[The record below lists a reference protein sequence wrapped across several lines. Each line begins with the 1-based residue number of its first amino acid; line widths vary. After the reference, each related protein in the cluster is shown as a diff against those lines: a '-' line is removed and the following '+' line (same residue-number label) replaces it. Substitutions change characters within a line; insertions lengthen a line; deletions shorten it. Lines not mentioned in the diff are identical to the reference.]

1 MKRIYS
7 YIAIASLLAA
17 ASCTV
22 DVTDPG
28 SGEAGGEGLI
38 LTISCADPETRAEKD
53 GEDAYNENRID
64 RIDYFLYPSSGV
76 DGEAPVHGTIEPN
89 AVGRCVTSIAMSAGD
104 VEKLFPGAA
113 TACQALVVVNYYGS
127 YATTKVADILATKLP
142 AADFI
147 SSVAQERFV
156 MISRNDAGQAGT
168 VPITLG
174 SKKKTTV
181 ASGEVKVRRVASK
194 MTVAIHVNKEA
205 SRTRTIDLGSKRT
218 EIYNETWVPD
228 TNNIEIALKNVNR
241 YAVLDGTPTITPLS
255 AADTV
260 KASLV
265 SYPYTHDGG
274 RKMTGGKESATY
286 YDYELGSDGKYT
298 SVEKTGLFTVSE
310 PFYSYPW
317 KWAYKRGNEPSYK
330 IKLPWTRKAGV
341 STIID
346 STSNTTTEGN
356 NFGELSKVYYYK
368 FNPAFIYK
376 GDTVSLGS
384 NYWYKFFVYIGI
396 LGNENEEGAVSVTGT
411 YYVVDWKDAAKD
423 VQITTSRYLNVFE
436 KHKVTYNSDN
446 ESISYKT
453 SDPCEI
459 VNLTVSHPDFSQN
472 TESVKYEVQNSSNA
486 STISRYL
493 TLETD
498 ANGNPVIQFNHALK
512 PMTTGSTDYDV
523 APYTITFTIRHS
535 DDPRYSETLTIVQYP
550 SIIITLPSTGRTTA
564 SVNTTTFVNG
574 KGGGGHA
581 YDYYYVNG
589 DYRYNYKNYWSGYE
603 SQDLGSVV
611 SEFNSNVKN
620 QNPNMYII
628 KTTVLDNSSAY
639 MLGDPRKVTIDN
651 TLGNSNSESVSSSF
665 GAWSASAASVQSGN
679 RRISYYHPTI
689 EDGSADN
696 IIAPEFRIASSFGAT
711 TGLTYLGAK
720 ERCASYQEF
729 GYPAGRW
736 RLMTVAEASYIA
748 QLSSDGKIPTLLS
761 KNSNYWIAGGY
772 VTISESGA
780 PIVYKDKPDK
790 DYFPYESL
798 VPRVRCV
805 YDEWYWKNTEH
816 PTVSTTTFTW
826 GDTNE

>member
-7 YIAIASLLAA
+7 YIAIASMLAA

-28 SGEAGGEGLI
+28 LGEVSGEGLI
-38 LTISCADPETRAEKD
+38 LTISCTDPETRAEKD

-64 RIDYFLYPSSGV
+64 KIDYFLYPSSGV
-76 DGEAPVHGTIEPN
+76 DGEASVHGTIEPN
-89 AVGRCVTSIAMSAGD
+89 VVGRYVTSIAMSASD

-113 TACQALVVVNYYGS
+113 TTCQALVVVNYYGS
-127 YATTKVADILATKLP
+127 YASTKVADILATKLP

-168 VPITLG
+168 VPITLE

-181 ASGEVKVRRVASK
+181 ARGEVKVRRVASK
-194 MTVAIHVNKEA
+194 MTVAIHVNNEA

-274 RKMTGGKESATY
+274 RKMTNVKESATY

-317 KWAYKRGNEPSYK
+317 MWGYKRGNEPSYK

-341 STIID
+341 STIVD
-346 STSNTTTEGN
+346 STANTTTKGN
-356 NFGELSKVYYYK
+356 NFGELTKVYYYK
-368 FNPAFIYK
+368 FNPAFFYK
-376 GDTVSLGS
+376 GDTVSIGS

-459 VNLTVSHPDFSQN
+459 VNLTVSHPDFSN
-472 TESVKYEVQNSSNA
+472 VTESVKNEVPNSSDA
-486 STISRYL
+486 STISQYL

-498 ANGNPVIQFNHALK
+498 ANGNPVIRFHHALK

-535 DDPRYSETLTIVQYP
+535 DDHRYSETVTIVQYP
-550 SIIITLPSTGRTTA
+550 SIIITLPSTGRTTT
-564 SVNTTTFVNG
+564 SQNDETFVNG
-574 KGGGGHA
+574 FKKGNDA
-581 YDYYYVNG
+581 YGYMYNKWDYN
-589 DYRYNYKNYWSGYE
+589 NS
-603 SQDLGSVV
+603 LGSVV
-611 SEFNSNVKN
+611 SVLDEVTGNG
-620 QNPNMYII
+620 NPNMYII
-628 KTTVLDNSSAY
+628 KTTVLDESSAY
-639 MLGDPRKVTIDN
+639 MLGDPRSTTKDN
-651 TLGNSNSESVSSSF
+651 DLGNSSSSN
-665 GAWSASAASVQSGN
+665 GSWSASATSVQGVN

-689 EDGSADN
+689 EDGPADN

-761 KNSNYWIAGGY
+761 KNRNYWIAGGY

-816 PTVSTTTFTW
+816 PTVRTTTFTW

>member
-7 YIAIASLLAA
+7 YIAIASMLAA

-28 SGEAGGEGLI
+28 LGEVSGEGLI
-38 LTISCADPETRAEKD
+38 LTISCTDPETRAEKD

-64 RIDYFLYPSSGV
+64 KIDYFLYPSSGV
-76 DGEAPVHGTIEPN
+76 DGEASVHGTIEPN
-89 AVGRCVTSIAMSAGD
+89 VVGRYVTSIAMSASD
-104 VEKLFPGAA
+104 VEKL
-113 TACQALVVVNYYGS
+113 YGS
-127 YATTKVADILATKLP
+127 YASTKVADILATKLP

-168 VPITLG
+168 VPITLE

-181 ASGEVKVRRVASK
+181 ARGEVKVRRVASK
-194 MTVAIHVNKEA
+194 MTVAIHVNNEA

-274 RKMTGGKESATY
+274 RKMTNVKESATY

-317 KWAYKRGNEPSYK
+317 MWGYKRGNEPSYK

-341 STIID
+341 STIVD
-346 STSNTTTEGN
+346 STANTTTKGN
-356 NFGELSKVYYYK
+356 NFGELTKVYYYK
-368 FNPAFIYK
+368 FNPAFFYK
-376 GDTVSLGS
+376 GDTVSIGS

-459 VNLTVSHPDFSQN
+459 VNLTVSHPDFSN
-472 TESVKYEVQNSSNA
+472 VTESVKNEVPNSSDA
-486 STISRYL
+486 STISQYL

-498 ANGNPVIQFNHALK
+498 ANGNPVIRFHHALK

-535 DDPRYSETLTIVQYP
+535 DDHRYSETVTIVQYP
-550 SIIITLPSTGRTTA
+550 SIIITLPSTGRTTT
-564 SVNTTTFVNG
+564 SQNDETFVNG
-574 KGGGGHA
+574 FKKGNDA
-581 YDYYYVNG
+581 YGYMYNKWDYN
-589 DYRYNYKNYWSGYE
+589 NS
-603 SQDLGSVV
+603 LGSVV
-611 SEFNSNVKN
+611 SVLDEVTGNG
-620 QNPNMYII
+620 NPNMYII
-628 KTTVLDNSSAY
+628 KTTVLDESSAY
-639 MLGDPRKVTIDN
+639 MLGDPRSTTKDN
-651 TLGNSNSESVSSSF
+651 DLGNSSSSN
-665 GAWSASAASVQSGN
+665 GSWSASATSVQGVN

-689 EDGSADN
+689 EDGPADN

-761 KNSNYWIAGGY
+761 KNRNYWIAGGY

-816 PTVSTTTFTW
+816 PTVRTTTFTW

>member
-7 YIAIASLLAA
+7 YIAIASMLAA

-22 DVTDPG
+22 DVADPG
-28 SGEAGGEGLI
+28 LGEVSGEGLI
-38 LTISCADPETRAEKD
+38 LTISCTDPETRAEKD

-64 RIDYFLYPSSGV
+64 KIDYFLYPSSGV

-127 YATTKVADILATKLP
+127 YASTKVADILATKLP

-168 VPITLG
+168 VPITLE

-181 ASGEVKVRRVASK
+181 ARGEVKVRRVASK
-194 MTVAIHVNKEA
+194 MTVAIHVNNEA

-228 TNNIEIALKNVNR
+228 TNNIEIALKNVNK

-274 RKMTGGKESATY
+274 RKMTNVKESAKY

-298 SVEKTGLFTVSE
+298 SVEKTGTFTVSE

-317 KWAYKRGNEPSYK
+317 MWGYKRGNEPSYK
-330 IKLPWTRKAGV
+330 IKLPWTRKSGV

-346 STSNTTTEGN
+346 STTNTKTEGN
-356 NFGELSKVYYYK
+356 NFGELTKVYYYQ
-368 FNPAFIYK
+368 FNPAFVFK
-376 GDTVSLGS
+376 GDTVSIGS

-472 TESVKYEVQNSSNA
+472 TESVTSVVQNSSDA
-486 STISRYL
+486 SEISQYL

-498 ANGNPVIQFNHALK
+498 ANGNPVIQFHHALK
-512 PMTTGSTDYDV
+512 TMTTGSTDYDV

-535 DDPRYSETLTIVQYP
+535 DDHRYSETVTIMQYP

-574 KGGGGHA
+574 VQGGKGNQGSRA
-581 YDYYYVNG
+581 NVFDNINQYLIDYYPQAG
-589 DYRYNYKNYWSGYE
+589 DYYFSNRYYLGSIIR
-603 SQDLGSVV
+603 DLGS
-611 SEFNSNVKN
+611 NSGAGNK
-620 QNPNMYII
+620 NPNMYII
-628 KTTVLDNSSAY
+628 KTTVLDGSSSY
-639 MLGDPRKVTIDN
+639 MLGDPRSTTEDN
-651 TLGNSNSESVSSSF
+651 DLGNSFSSKGSWSET
-665 GAWSASAASVQSGN
+665 ATSVQGTS
-679 RRISYYHPTI
+679 RKISYYHPTI
-689 EDGSADN
+689 EDKSARN
-696 IIAPEFRIASSFGAT
+696 IIAPEFRIASSFGVT
-711 TGLTYLGAK
+711 QQMSYQGAK

-736 RLMTVAEASYIA
+736 RLMTFAEASYIA
-748 QLSSDGKIPTLLS
+748 RLSSDGKIPTLLS
-761 KNSNYWIAGGY
+761 KGSQYWTAGGF
-772 VTISESGA
+772 VTISDSGA
-780 PIVYKDKPDK
+780 PEPSYDTNGR
-790 DYFPYESL
+790 YW
-798 VPRVRCV
+798 VRCV

>member
-7 YIAIASLLAA
+7 YIAIASMLAA

-28 SGEAGGEGLI
+28 LGEVSGEGLI
-38 LTISCADPETRAEKD
+38 LTISCTDPETRAEKD
-53 GEDAYNENRID
+53 GEDAYNENCID
-64 RIDYFLYPSSGV
+64 KIDYFLYPNSGV
-76 DGEAPVHGTIEPN
+76 DGEAPIHGTIEPN
-89 AVGRCVTSIAMSAGD
+89 VVGRYVTSIAMSASD

-113 TACQALVVVNYYGS
+113 TTCQALVVVNYYGD
-127 YATTKVADILATKLP
+127 YASTKVADILATKLP

-156 MISRNDAGQAGT
+156 MISKNDAGQAGT
-168 VPITLG
+168 VPITLE

-181 ASGEVKVRRVASK
+181 ARGEVKVRRVASK
-194 MTVAIHVNKEA
+194 MTVAIHVNNEA

-274 RKMTGGKESATY
+274 RKMTNVKESAKY

-298 SVEKTGLFTVSE
+298 SVEKQGIFTVSE

-317 KWAYKRGNEPSYK
+317 MWGYKRGNEPSYK

-341 STIID
+341 STIVD
-346 STSNTTTEGN
+346 STANTTTEGK
-356 NFGELSKVYYYK
+356 NFGELTKVYYYK
-368 FNPAFIYK
+368 FNPAFFYK
-376 GDTVSLGS
+376 GDTVSIGS

-396 LGNENEEGAVSVTGT
+396 LGDENEEGAVSVTGT

-459 VNLTVSHPDFSQN
+459 VNLTVSHPDFSN
-472 TESVKYEVQNSSNA
+472 VTESVKYEVPNSSDA
-486 STISRYL
+486 STISQYL

-498 ANGNPVIQFNHALK
+498 ANGNPVIRFHHALK

-535 DDPRYSETLTIVQYP
+535 DDHRYSETVTIMQYP
-550 SIIITLPSTGRTTA
+550 SIIISIPYTPRKA
-564 SVNTTTFVNG
+564 SDYNYYTFVNG
-574 KGGGGHA
+574 KRYDD
-581 YDYYYVNG
+581 YDYYNEIK
-589 DYRYNYKNYWSGYE
+589 DNSGL
-603 SQDLGSVV
+603 SLGSLPTSATAV
-611 SEFNSNVKN
+611 SGNA
-620 QNPNMYII
+620 NPNMYLI
-628 KTTVLDNSSAY
+628 KTTVLPADYDY
-639 MLGDPRKVTIDN
+639 MLGDPRVTDIDN
-651 TLGNSNSESVSSSF
+651 LGSNP
-665 GAWSASAASVQSGN
+665 GQWSASETSVQSSDN
-679 RRISYYHPTI
+679 DRYISYYHPAKD
-689 EDGSADN
+689 DGTADN

-711 TGLTYLGAK
+711 SPLSYQGAK

-736 RLMTVAEASYIA
+736 RLMTFAEASYIA
-748 QLSSDGKIPTLLS
+748 RLSSDHKIPTLLS
-761 KNSNYWIAGGY
+761 EKTNYWVSGGY
-772 VTISESGA
+772 VYINTKGA
-780 PIVYKDKPDK
+780 PTPYHRTTVSGKVY
-790 DYFPYESL
+790 
-798 VPRVRCV
+798 VRCV
-805 YDEWYWKNTEH
+805 YDEWYWKNTTY

>member
-7 YIAIASLLAA
+7 YIAIASMLAA

-22 DVTDPG
+22 DITDPG
-28 SGEAGGEGLI
+28 KGEATGEGLL

-53 GEDAYNENRID
+53 GEDIYNENQID
-64 RIDYFLYPSSGV
+64 RIDYFLYPDSGA
-76 DGEAPVHGTIEPN
+76 DGEATVHGTIAPN

-127 YATTKVADILATKLP
+127 YASTKVADILATKLP

-156 MISRNDAGQAGT
+156 MISKNDAGQAGT
-168 VPITLG
+168 VPITLE

-181 ASGEVKVRRVASK
+181 ARGEVKVRRVASK
-194 MTVAIHVNKEA
+194 MTVAIHVNNEA
-205 SRTRTIDLGSKRT
+205 SRTRTIDLGSKCT

-274 RKMTGGKESATY
+274 RKMTNVKESATY

-317 KWAYKRGNEPSYK
+317 MWGYKRGNEPSYK

-341 STIID
+341 STIVD
-346 STSNTTTEGN
+346 STANTTTKGN
-356 NFGELSKVYYYK
+356 NFGELTKVYYYK
-368 FNPAFIYK
+368 FNPAFFYK
-376 GDTVSLGS
+376 GDTVSIGS

-459 VNLTVSHPDFSQN
+459 VNLTVSHPDFSN
-472 TESVKYEVQNSSNA
+472 VTESVKYEVRNSSDA

-498 ANGNPVIQFNHALK
+498 ANGNPVIQFHHALK
-512 PMTTGSTDYDV
+512 PMTTESTDYDV

-535 DDPRYSETLTIVQYP
+535 DDHRYSETVTIVQYP
-550 SIIITLPSTGRTTA
+550 SIIITLPSTGRTTT
-564 SVNTTTFVNG
+564 SQNDETFVNG
-574 KGGGGHA
+574 FKKGNDA
-581 YDYYYVNG
+581 YGYMYNKWDYN
-589 DYRYNYKNYWSGYE
+589 NS
-603 SQDLGSVV
+603 LGSVV
-611 SEFNSNVKN
+611 SVLDEVTGNG
-620 QNPNMYII
+620 NPNMYII
-628 KTTVLDNSSAY
+628 KTTVLDESSAY
-639 MLGDPRKVTIDN
+639 MLGDPRSTTKDN
-651 TLGNSNSESVSSSF
+651 DLGNSSSSN
-665 GAWSASAASVQSGN
+665 GSWSASATSVQGVN

-689 EDGSADN
+689 EDGPADN

-761 KNSNYWIAGGY
+761 KNRNYWIAGGY

-816 PTVSTTTFTW
+816 PTVRTTTFTW

>member
-7 YIAIASLLAA
+7 YIAIASMLAA

-28 SGEAGGEGLI
+28 LGEVSGEGLI
-38 LTISCADPETRAEKD
+38 LTISCTDPETRAEKD

-64 RIDYFLYPSSGV
+64 RIDYFLYPNSGV

-89 AVGRCVTSIAMSAGD
+89 VVGRYVTSIAMSAGD

-127 YATTKVADILATKLP
+127 YASTKVADILATKLP

-156 MISRNDAGQAGT
+156 MISKNDAGQAGT
-168 VPITLG
+168 VPITLE

-181 ASGEVKVRRVASK
+181 ARGEVKVRRVASK
-194 MTVAIHVNKEA
+194 MTVAIHVNNEA

-274 RKMTGGKESATY
+274 RKMTNVKESATY

-298 SVEKTGLFTVSE
+298 SVEKQGIFTVSE

-317 KWAYKRGNEPSYK
+317 MWGYKRGNEPSYK

-341 STIID
+341 STIVD
-346 STSNTTTEGN
+346 STANTTTEGN
-356 NFGELSKVYYYK
+356 NFGELTKVYYYK
-368 FNPAFIYK
+368 FNPAFIFK
-376 GDTVSLGS
+376 GDTVSIGS

-396 LGNENEEGAVSVTGT
+396 LGNENEGGAVSVTGT

-423 VQITTSRYLNVFE
+423 VQITTIRYLNVFE

-472 TESVKYEVQNSSNA
+472 TERVKYDEVQNTSNA
-486 STISRYL
+486 STISQYL

-498 ANGNPVIQFNHALK
+498 ANGNPVIQFHHALK

-535 DDPRYSETLTIVQYP
+535 DDHRYSETLTIVQYP
-550 SIIITLPSTGRTTA
+550 SIIITLPSTGRTTT

-574 KGGGGHA
+574 KGGGEDA
-581 YDYYYVNG
+581 YD
-589 DYRYNYKNYWSGYE
+589 RYGLF
-603 SQDLGSVV
+603 LGPIV
-611 SEFNSNVKN
+611 STLGNAGNK
-620 QNPNMYII
+620 NPNMYLI
-628 KTTVLDNSSAY
+628 KTTVLSDDSGY
-639 MLGDPRKVTIDN
+639 MLGDPRVTDIDN
-651 TLGNSNSESVSSSF
+651 LG
-665 GAWSASAASVQSGN
+665 GYRTKPGQWSANKTSVQSSYYD
-679 RRISYYHPTI
+679 RYISYYHPAKD
-689 EDGSADN
+689 DGTADN
-696 IIAPEFRIASSFGAT
+696 IIAPEFRIASSFGVT
-711 TGLTYLGAK
+711 DPVSYQGAK

-736 RLMTVAEASYIA
+736 RLMTFAEASYIA
-748 QLSSDGKIPTLLS
+748 RLSSDGKIPTLLS
-761 KNSNYWIAGGY
+761 KDTNYWVSGGY
-772 VTISESGA
+772 VYINTKGA
-780 PIVYKDKPDK
+780 PTPYHRTTVTGDVY
-790 DYFPYESL
+790 
-798 VPRVRCV
+798 VRCV

-816 PTVSTTTFTW
+816 PTVNTTTFTW

>member
-7 YIAIASLLAA
+7 YIAIASMLAA

-28 SGEAGGEGLI
+28 LGEVSGEGLI
-38 LTISCADPETRAEKD
+38 LTISCADAETRAEKD

-64 RIDYFLYPSSGV
+64 KIDYFLYPSSGV

-89 AVGRCVTSIAMSAGD
+89 VVGRYVTSIAMSASD

-113 TACQALVVVNYYGS
+113 TTCQALVVVNYYGD
-127 YATTKVADILATKLP
+127 YASTKVADILATKLP

-156 MISRNDAGQAGT
+156 MISKNDAGQAGT
-168 VPITLG
+168 VPITLE

-181 ASGEVKVRRVASK
+181 AHGEVKVRRVASK

-218 EIYNETWVPD
+218 EVYEETWVPD
-228 TNNIEIALKNVNR
+228 TNNIEIALKNVNK

-274 RKMTGGKESATY
+274 RKMTGVKESAKY

-298 SVEKTGLFTVSE
+298 SVEKQGIFTVSE

-459 VNLTVSHPDFSQN
+459 VNLTVSHPDFSKN
-472 TESVKYEVQNSSNA
+472 TESVEYEVQNSSNA

-498 ANGNPVIQFNHALK
+498 ANGNPVIHFHHALK
-512 PMTTGSTDYDV
+512 AMTTGSTDYDV

-535 DDPRYSETLTIVQYP
+535 DDHRYSETLTIVQYP
-550 SIIITLPSTGRTTA
+550 SIIITLPSTGRTTT
-564 SVNTTTFVNG
+564 SQNDETFVNG
-574 KGGGGHA
+574 FKKGNDA
-581 YDYYYVNG
+581 YDY
-589 DYRYNYKNYWSGYE
+589 RYMNYKWYHNNS
-603 SQDLGSVV
+603 LGSVV
-611 SEFNSNVKN
+611 SVLDEVTGNG
-620 QNPNMYII
+620 NPNMYII
-628 KTTVLDNSSAY
+628 KTTVLDESSAY
-639 MLGDPRKVTIDN
+639 MLGDPRSTTKDN
-651 TLGNSNSESVSSSF
+651 DLGNSSSSN
-665 GAWSASAASVQSGN
+665 GSWSASATSVQGGN

-689 EDGSADN
+689 EDGPADN

-711 TGLTYLGAK
+711 SPLSYQGAK

-736 RLMTVAEASYIA
+736 RLMTFAEASYIA
-748 QLSSDGKIPTLLS
+748 RLSSDGKIPTLLS
-761 KNSNYWIAGGY
+761 KGSQYWTAGGY
-772 VTISESGA
+772 VTISNSGA
-780 PIVYKDKPDK
+780 PMLSHEKSGSY
-790 DYFPYESL
+790 Y
-798 VPRVRCV
+798 VRCV
-805 YDEWYWKNTEH
+805 YDEWYWKNTTY

>member
-7 YIAIASLLAA
+7 YIAIASMLAA

-28 SGEAGGEGLI
+28 LGEVSGEGLI
-38 LTISCADPETRAEKD
+38 LTISCTDPETRAEKD

-127 YATTKVADILATKLP
+127 YASTKVADILATKLP

-168 VPITLG
+168 VPITLE

-181 ASGEVKVRRVASK
+181 ARGEVKVRRVASK
-194 MTVAIHVNKEA
+194 MTVAIHVNNEA

-274 RKMTGGKESATY
+274 RKMTNVKESATY

-298 SVEKTGLFTVSE
+298 SVEKQGIFTVSE

-317 KWAYKRGNEPSYK
+317 MWGYKRGNEPSYK

-341 STIID
+341 STIVD
-346 STSNTTTEGN
+346 STANTTEGN
-356 NFGELSKVYYYK
+356 NFGELTKVYYYK
-368 FNPAFIYK
+368 FNPAFIFK
-376 GDTVSLGS
+376 GDTVSIGS

-396 LGNENEEGAVSVTGT
+396 LGNENEGGAVSVTGT

-423 VQITTSRYLNVFE
+423 VQITTIRYLNVFE
-436 KHKVTYNSDN
+436 KHKVTYNSEK

-459 VNLTVSHPDFSQN
+459 ANLTVSHPDFSKN
-472 TESVKYEVQNSSNA
+472 TESVEYEVQNSSDA

-498 ANGNPVIQFNHALK
+498 ANGNPVIHFHHALK
-512 PMTTGSTDYDV
+512 AMTTGSTDYDV

-535 DDPRYSETLTIVQYP
+535 DDHRYSETLTIVQYP
-550 SIIITLPSTGRTTA
+550 SIIITLPSTGRTTT
-564 SVNTTTFVNG
+564 SQNDETFVNG
-574 KGGGGHA
+574 FKKGNDA
-581 YDYYYVNG
+581 YDYMYNEW
-589 DYRYNYKNYWSGYE
+589 DYNNS
-603 SQDLGSVV
+603 LGSVV
-611 SEFNSNVKN
+611 SVLDEVTGNG
-620 QNPNMYII
+620 NPNMYII
-628 KTTVLDNSSAY
+628 KTTVLDESSAY
-639 MLGDPRKVTIDN
+639 MLGDPRSTTKDN
-651 TLGNSNSESVSSSF
+651 DLGNSSSSN
-665 GAWSASAASVQSGN
+665 GSWSASATSVQGGN

-689 EDGSADN
+689 EDGPADN

-711 TGLTYLGAK
+711 SPLSYQGAK

-736 RLMTVAEASYIA
+736 RLMTFAEASYIA
-748 QLSSDGKIPTLLS
+748 RLSSDGKIPTLLS
-761 KNSNYWIAGGY
+761 KGSQYWTAGGY
-772 VTISESGA
+772 VTISNSGA
-780 PIVYKDKPDK
+780 PMLSHEKSGSY
-790 DYFPYESL
+790 Y
-798 VPRVRCV
+798 VRCV

>member
-7 YIAIASLLAA
+7 YIAIASMLAA

-22 DVTDPG
+22 DITDPG
-28 SGEAGGEGLI
+28 KGEATGEGLL

-53 GEDAYNENRID
+53 GEDIYNENQID
-64 RIDYFLYPSSGV
+64 RIDYFLYPDSGA
-76 DGEAPVHGTIEPN
+76 DGEATVHGTIAPN

-127 YATTKVADILATKLP
+127 YASTKVADILATKLP

-168 VPITLG
+168 VPITLE

-181 ASGEVKVRRVASK
+181 ARGEVKVRRVASK
-194 MTVAIHVNKEA
+194 MTVAIHVNNEA

-274 RKMTGGKESATY
+274 RKMTNVKESATY

-298 SVEKTGLFTVSE
+298 SVEKQGIFTVSE

-317 KWAYKRGNEPSYK
+317 MWGYKRGNEPSYK

-341 STIID
+341 STIVD
-346 STSNTTTEGN
+346 STANTTEGN
-356 NFGELSKVYYYK
+356 NFGELTKVYYYK
-368 FNPAFIYK
+368 FNPAFFYK
-376 GDTVSLGS
+376 GDTVSIGS

-472 TESVKYEVQNSSNA
+472 TESVKYDENTSNA
-486 STISRYL
+486 STISQYL

-498 ANGNPVIQFNHALK
+498 ANGNPVIQFHHALK

-523 APYTITFTIRHS
+523 APYTITFTIRHA
-535 DDPRYSETLTIVQYP
+535 DDPRYSETVTIMQYP
-550 SIIITLPSTGRTTA
+550 SIIITLPSTGRTTT
-564 SVNTTTFVNG
+564 SQNDETFVNG
-574 KGGGGHA
+574 FKKGNDA
-581 YDYYYVNG
+581 YDYMYNRYYNKW
-589 DYRYNYKNYWSGYE
+589 YYNNS
-603 SQDLGSVV
+603 LGSVV
-611 SEFNSNVKN
+611 SVLDEVTGNG
-620 QNPNMYII
+620 NPNMYII
-628 KTTVLDNSSAY
+628 KTTVLDESSAY
-639 MLGDPRKVTIDN
+639 MLGDPRSTTKDN
-651 TLGNSNSESVSSSF
+651 DLGNSSSSN
-665 GAWSASAASVQSGN
+665 GSWSASATSVQGGN

-689 EDGSADN
+689 EDGPADN

-711 TGLTYLGAK
+711 SPLSYQGAK

-736 RLMTVAEASYIA
+736 RLMTFAEASYIA
-748 QLSSDGKIPTLLS
+748 RLSSDGKIPTLLS
-761 KNSNYWIAGGY
+761 KGSQYWTAGGY
-772 VTISESGA
+772 VTISNSGA
-780 PIVYKDKPDK
+780 PMLSHEKSGSY
-790 DYFPYESL
+790 Y
-798 VPRVRCV
+798 VRCV
-805 YDEWYWKNTEH
+805 YDEWYWKNTTY
-816 PTVSTTTFTW
+816 PTVITTTFTW

>member
-7 YIAIASLLAA
+7 YIAIASMLAA

-28 SGEAGGEGLI
+28 LGEVSGEGLI
-38 LTISCADPETRAEKD
+38 LTISCTDPETRAEKD
-53 GEDAYNENRID
+53 GEDAYNENCID
-64 RIDYFLYPSSGV
+64 KIDYFLYPNSGV
-76 DGEAPVHGTIEPN
+76 DGEAPIHGTIEPN
-89 AVGRCVTSIAMSAGD
+89 VVGRYVTSIAMSASD

-113 TACQALVVVNYYGS
+113 TTCQALVVVNYYGD
-127 YATTKVADILATKLP
+127 YASTKVADILATKLP

-156 MISRNDAGQAGT
+156 MISKNDAGQAGT
-168 VPITLG
+168 VPITLE

-181 ASGEVKVRRVASK
+181 ARGEVKVRRVASK
-194 MTVAIHVNKEA
+194 MTVAIHVKNEA

-218 EIYNETWVPD
+218 EVYEETWVPD
-228 TNNIEIALKNVNR
+228 TNNIKIALKNVNK

-274 RKMTGGKESATY
+274 RKMTNVKESAKY

-298 SVEKTGLFTVSE
+298 SVEKTGTFTVSE

-317 KWAYKRGNEPSYK
+317 MWGYKRGNEPSYK

-472 TESVKYEVQNSSNA
+472 TESVTSVVQNSSDA
-486 STISRYL
+486 SEISQYL

-498 ANGNPVIQFNHALK
+498 ANGNPVIQFHHALK

-523 APYTITFTIRHS
+523 APYTITFTIRHA
-535 DDPRYSETLTIVQYP
+535 DDTRYSETVTIVQYP
-550 SIIITLPSTGRTTA
+550 SIIISIPYTPRKA
-564 SVNTTTFVNG
+564 SDYNYYTFVNG
-574 KGGGGHA
+574 KRYDD
-581 YDYYYVNG
+581 YDYYNEIK
-589 DYRYNYKNYWSGYE
+589 DNSGL
-603 SQDLGSVV
+603 SLGSLPTSATAV
-611 SEFNSNVKN
+611 SGNA
-620 QNPNMYII
+620 NPNMYLI
-628 KTTVLDNSSAY
+628 KTTVLPADYDY
-639 MLGDPRKVTIDN
+639 MLGDPRVTDIDN
-651 TLGNSNSESVSSSF
+651 LGDYRRNP
-665 GAWSASAASVQSGN
+665 GQWSASETSVQSSYYD
-679 RRISYYHPTI
+679 RYISYYHPAKD
-689 EDGSADN
+689 DGTADN

-711 TGLTYLGAK
+711 SPLSYQGAK

-736 RLMTVAEASYIA
+736 RLMTFAEASYIA
-748 QLSSDGKIPTLLS
+748 RLSSDHKIPTLLS
-761 KNSNYWIAGGY
+761 EKTNYWVSGGY
-772 VTISESGA
+772 VYINTKGA
-780 PIVYKDKPDK
+780 PTPHHSTTVSGDV
-790 DYFPYESL
+790 F
-798 VPRVRCV
+798 VRCV
-805 YDEWYWKNTEH
+805 YDEWYWKNTTY
-816 PTVSTTTFTW
+816 PTVNNTTFTW
-826 GDTNE
+826 GDTDE

>member
-7 YIAIASLLAA
+7 YIAIASMLAA

-28 SGEAGGEGLI
+28 LGEVSGEGLI
-38 LTISCADPETRAEKD
+38 LTISCTDPETRAEKD

-64 RIDYFLYPSSGV
+64 RIDYFLYPNSGV

-89 AVGRCVTSIAMSAGD
+89 VVGRYVTSIAMSAGD

-127 YATTKVADILATKLP
+127 YASTKVADILATKLP

-168 VPITLG
+168 VPITLE

-181 ASGEVKVRRVASK
+181 ARGEVKVRRVASK
-194 MTVAIHVNKEA
+194 MTVAIHVNNEA

-274 RKMTGGKESATY
+274 RKMTNVKESATY

-298 SVEKTGLFTVSE
+298 SVEKTGTFTVSE

-317 KWAYKRGNEPSYK
+317 MWGYKRGNEPSYK

-341 STIID
+341 STIVD
-346 STSNTTTEGN
+346 STANTTTEGK
-356 NFGELSKVYYYK
+356 NFGELTKVYYYK
-368 FNPAFIYK
+368 FNPAFFYK
-376 GDTVSLGS
+376 GDTVSIGS

-396 LGNENEEGAVSVTGT
+396 LGNENEGGAVSVTGT

-459 VNLTVSHPDFSQN
+459 VNLTVSHPDFSN
-472 TESVKYEVQNSSNA
+472 VTESVKYEVRNSSDA

-498 ANGNPVIQFNHALK
+498 ANGNPVIQFHHALK
-512 PMTTGSTDYDV
+512 PMTTESTDYDV

-535 DDPRYSETLTIVQYP
+535 DDHRYSETVTIVQYP
-550 SIIITLPSTGRTTA
+550 SIIITLPSTGRTTT
-564 SVNTTTFVNG
+564 SQNDETFVNG
-574 KGGGGHA
+574 FKKGNDA
-581 YDYYYVNG
+581 YDYRYG
-589 DYRYNYKNYWSGYE
+589 RYNRYYNNS
-603 SQDLGSVV
+603 LGSVV
-611 SEFNSNVKN
+611 SVLDEVTGNG
-620 QNPNMYII
+620 NPNMYII
-628 KTTVLDNSSAY
+628 KTTVLDESSAY
-639 MLGDPRKVTIDN
+639 MLGDPRSTTKDN
-651 TLGNSNSESVSSSF
+651 DLGNSSSSN
-665 GAWSASAASVQSGN
+665 GSWSETATSVQGSN

-689 EDGSADN
+689 EDKSARN

-711 TGLTYLGAK
+711 SPLSYQGAK

-736 RLMTVAEASYIA
+736 RLMTFAEASYIA
-748 QLSSDGKIPTLLS
+748 RLSSDGKIPTLLS
-761 KNSNYWIAGGY
+761 KGSQYWTAGGY
-772 VTISESGA
+772 VTISNSGA
-780 PIVYKDKPDK
+780 PMLSHEKSGSY
-790 DYFPYESL
+790 Y
-798 VPRVRCV
+798 VRCV

>member
-89 AVGRCVTSIAMSAGD
+89 AVGRCVTSIAMSASD

-113 TACQALVVVNYYGS
+113 TTCQVLVVVNYYGD
-127 YATTKVADILATKLP
+127 YASTKVADILATKLP

-147 SSVAQERFV
+147 LSVAQERFV

-346 STSNTTTEGN
+346 STANTTTEGN

-396 LGNENEEGAVSVTGT
+396 LGNENEGGAVSVTGT

-472 TESVKYEVQNSSNA
+472 TESVTPEVHNSSDA
-486 STISRYL
+486 STISKYL

-498 ANGNPVIQFNHALK
+498 ANGNPVIQFHHALK

-535 DDPRYSETLTIVQYP
+535 DDHRYSETVTIMQYP
-550 SIIITLPSTGRTTA
+550 SIIISIPYTPRKA
-564 SVNTTTFVNG
+564 SDYNYYTFVNG
-574 KGGGGHA
+574 KRYG
-581 YDYYYVNG
+581 DYYNEIE
-589 DYRYNYKNYWSGYE
+589 DNSGL
-603 SQDLGSVV
+603 SLGSLPRSATAV
-611 SEFNSNVKN
+611 SGNA
-620 QNPNMYII
+620 NPNMYLI
-628 KTTVLDNSSAY
+628 KTTVLPADYDY
-639 MLGDPRKVTIDN
+639 MLGDPRVTDIDN
-651 TLGNSNSESVSSSF
+651 LGDYRRNP
-665 GAWSASAASVQSGN
+665 GQWSASKTSVQSSYYD
-679 RRISYYHPTI
+679 RYISYYHPAKD
-689 EDGSADN
+689 DGTADN

-711 TGLTYLGAK
+711 SPLSYQGAK

-736 RLMTVAEASYIA
+736 RLMTFAESSYIA
-748 QLSSDGKIPTLLS
+748 RLSSDGKIPTLLS
-761 KNSNYWIAGGY
+761 EDTNYWVSGGY
-772 VTISESGA
+772 VYINTKGA
-780 PIVYKDKPDK
+780 PTPYHRTTVSGDVY
-790 DYFPYESL
+790 
-798 VPRVRCV
+798 VRCV

>member
-498 ANGNPVIQFNHALK
+498 ANGNPVIQFHHALK

-535 DDPRYSETLTIVQYP
+535 DDHRYSETVTIMQYP
-550 SIIITLPSTGRTTA
+550 SIIITLPSTGRTTT
-564 SVNTTTFVNG
+564 SQNDETFVNG
-574 KGGGGHA
+574 FKKGNDA
-581 YDYYYVNG
+581 YDYMYEWYYNKW
-589 DYRYNYKNYWSGYE
+589 YYNNS
-603 SQDLGSVV
+603 LGSVV
-611 SEFNSNVKN
+611 SVLDEVTGNG
-620 QNPNMYII
+620 NPNMYII
-628 KTTVLDNSSAY
+628 KTTVLDESSAY
-639 MLGDPRKVTIDN
+639 MLGDPRSTTKDN
-651 TLGNSNSESVSSSF
+651 DLGNSSSSN
-665 GAWSASAASVQSGN
+665 GSWSASATSVQGGN

-689 EDGSADN
+689 EDGPADN

-711 TGLTYLGAK
+711 SPLSYQGAK

-736 RLMTVAEASYIA
+736 RLMTFAEASYIA
-748 QLSSDGKIPTLLS
+748 RLSSDGKIPTLLS
-761 KNSNYWIAGGY
+761 KGSQYWTAGGY
-772 VTISESGA
+772 VTISNSGA
-780 PIVYKDKPDK
+780 PMLSHEKSGSY
-790 DYFPYESL
+790 Y
-798 VPRVRCV
+798 VRCV

-816 PTVSTTTFTW
+816 PTVSTTIFTW

>member
-7 YIAIASLLAA
+7 YIAIASMLAA

-22 DVTDPG
+22 DVADPG
-28 SGEAGGEGLI
+28 LGVVSGEGLI
-38 LTISCADPETRAEKD
+38 LTISCTDPETRAEKD

-64 RIDYFLYPSSGV
+64 KIDYFLYPSSGV
-76 DGEAPVHGTIEPN
+76 DGEASVHGTIEPN
-89 AVGRCVTSIAMSAGD
+89 VVGRYVTSIAMSASD

-113 TACQALVVVNYYGS
+113 TTCQALVVVNYYGD
-127 YATTKVADILATKLP
+127 YASTKVADILATKLP

-156 MISRNDAGQAGT
+156 MISKNDAGQAGT
-168 VPITLG
+168 VPITLE

-181 ASGEVKVRRVASK
+181 AHGEVKVRRVASK

-205 SRTRTIDLGSKRT
+205 SRTKTIDLGSKRT
-218 EIYNETWVPD
+218 EVYEETWVPD
-228 TNNIEIALKNVNR
+228 TNNIEIALKNVNK

-368 FNPAFIYK
+368 FNPAFFYK

-423 VQITTSRYLNVFE
+423 VQITTIRYLNVFE
-436 KHKVTYNSDN
+436 KHKVTYNSEK

-498 ANGNPVIQFNHALK
+498 ANGNPVIQFHHALK

-535 DDPRYSETLTIVQYP
+535 DDHRYSETLTIVQYP
-550 SIIITLPSTGRTTA
+550 SIIITLPSTGRTTT
-564 SVNTTTFVNG
+564 SQNDETFVNWFK
-574 KGGGGHA
+574 KGNDA
-581 YDYYYVNG
+581 YDYMYNEWDNEW
-589 DYRYNYKNYWSGYE
+589 DYNNS
-603 SQDLGSVV
+603 LGSVV
-611 SEFNSNVKN
+611 SVLDEVTGNG
-620 QNPNMYII
+620 NPNMYII
-628 KTTVLDNSSAY
+628 KTTVLDESSAY
-639 MLGDPRKVTIDN
+639 MLGDPRSTTKDN
-651 TLGNSNSESVSSSF
+651 DLGNSSSSN
-665 GAWSASAASVQSGN
+665 GSWSASATSVQGGN
-679 RRISYYHPTI
+679 RWISYYHPTI
-689 EDGSADN
+689 EDGPADN

-711 TGLTYLGAK
+711 SPLSYQGAK

-736 RLMTVAEASYIA
+736 RLMTFAEASYIA
-748 QLSSDGKIPTLLS
+748 RLSSDGKIPTLLS
-761 KNSNYWIAGGY
+761 KGSQYWTAGGY
-772 VTISESGA
+772 VTISNSGA
-780 PIVYKDKPDK
+780 PMLSHEKSGSY
-790 DYFPYESL
+790 Y
-798 VPRVRCV
+798 VRCV

>member
-1 MKRIYS
+1 M
-7 YIAIASLLAA
+7 LAA

-28 SGEAGGEGLI
+28 LGEVSGEGLI
-38 LTISCADPETRAEKD
+38 LTISCADAETRAEKD

-64 RIDYFLYPSSGV
+64 KIDYFLYPSSGV

-89 AVGRCVTSIAMSAGD
+89 VVGRYVTSIAMSASD

-113 TACQALVVVNYYGS
+113 TTCQALVVVNYYGD
-127 YATTKVADILATKLP
+127 YASTKVADILATKLP

-156 MISRNDAGQAGT
+156 MISKNDAGQAGT
-168 VPITLG
+168 VPITLE

-181 ASGEVKVRRVASK
+181 AHGEVKVRRVASK

-218 EIYNETWVPD
+218 EVYEETWVPD
-228 TNNIEIALKNVNR
+228 TNNIEIALKNVNK

-274 RKMTGGKESATY
+274 RKMTGVKESAKY

-298 SVEKTGLFTVSE
+298 SVEKQGIFTVSE

-459 VNLTVSHPDFSQN
+459 VNLTVSHPDFSKN
-472 TESVKYEVQNSSNA
+472 TESVEYEVQNSSNA

-498 ANGNPVIQFNHALK
+498 ANGNPVIHFHHALK
-512 PMTTGSTDYDV
+512 AMTTGSTDYDV

-535 DDPRYSETLTIVQYP
+535 DDHRYSETLTIVQYP
-550 SIIITLPSTGRTTA
+550 SIIITLPSTGRTTT
-564 SVNTTTFVNG
+564 SQNDETFVNG
-574 KGGGGHA
+574 FKKGNDA
-581 YDYYYVNG
+581 YDY
-589 DYRYNYKNYWSGYE
+589 RYMNYKWYHNNS
-603 SQDLGSVV
+603 LGSVV
-611 SEFNSNVKN
+611 SVLDEVTGNG
-620 QNPNMYII
+620 NPNMYII
-628 KTTVLDNSSAY
+628 KTTVLDESSAY
-639 MLGDPRKVTIDN
+639 MLGDPRSTTKDN
-651 TLGNSNSESVSSSF
+651 DLGNSSSSN
-665 GAWSASAASVQSGN
+665 GSWSASATSVQGGN

-689 EDGSADN
+689 EDGPADN

-711 TGLTYLGAK
+711 SPLSYQGAK

-736 RLMTVAEASYIA
+736 RLMTFAEASYIA
-748 QLSSDGKIPTLLS
+748 RLSSDGKIPTLLS
-761 KNSNYWIAGGY
+761 KGSQYWTAGGY
-772 VTISESGA
+772 VTISNSGA
-780 PIVYKDKPDK
+780 PMLSHEKSGSY
-790 DYFPYESL
+790 Y
-798 VPRVRCV
+798 VRCV
-805 YDEWYWKNTEH
+805 YDEWYWKNTTY

>member
-356 NFGELSKVYYYK
+356 NFGELTKVYYYK
-368 FNPAFIYK
+368 FNPAFIFK
-376 GDTVSLGS
+376 GDTVSIGS

-396 LGNENEEGAVSVTGT
+396 LGNENEGGAVSVTGT

-423 VQITTSRYLNVFE
+423 VQITTIRYLNVFE
-436 KHKVTYNSDN
+436 KHKVTYNSEK

-459 VNLTVSHPDFSQN
+459 ANLTVRHPDFSKN
-472 TESVKYEVQNSSNA
+472 TESVEYEVQNSSNA

-498 ANGNPVIQFNHALK
+498 ANGNPVIHFHHALK
-512 PMTTGSTDYDV
+512 AMTTGSTDYDV

-535 DDPRYSETLTIVQYP
+535 DDHRYSETLTIVQYP
-550 SIIITLPSTGRTTA
+550 SIIITLPSTGRTTT
-564 SVNTTTFVNG
+564 SQNDETFVNG
-574 KGGGGHA
+574 FKKGNNA
-581 YDYYYVNG
+581 YDYMYNEW
-589 DYRYNYKNYWSGYE
+589 DYNNS
-603 SQDLGSVV
+603 LGSVV
-611 SEFNSNVKN
+611 SVLNEVTGNG
-620 QNPNMYII
+620 NPNMYII
-628 KTTVLDNSSAY
+628 KTTVLDESSAY
-639 MLGDPRKVTIDN
+639 MLGDPRSTTKDN
-651 TLGNSNSESVSSSF
+651 DLGNSSSSN
-665 GAWSASAASVQSGN
+665 GSWSASATSVQGGN

-711 TGLTYLGAK
+711 SPLSYQGAK

-736 RLMTVAEASYIA
+736 RLMTFAESSYIA
-748 QLSSDGKIPTLLS
+748 RLSSDGKIPTLLS
-761 KNSNYWIAGGY
+761 EDTNYWVSGGY
-772 VTISESGA
+772 VYINTKGA
-780 PIVYKDKPDK
+780 PTPYHRTTVSGDVY
-790 DYFPYESL
+790 
-798 VPRVRCV
+798 VRCV

>member
-7 YIAIASLLAA
+7 YIAIASMLAA

-28 SGEAGGEGLI
+28 LGEVSGEGLI
-38 LTISCADPETRAEKD
+38 LTISCTDPETRAEKD

-64 RIDYFLYPSSGV
+64 KIDYFLYPSSGV
-76 DGEAPVHGTIEPN
+76 DGEASVHGTIEPN
-89 AVGRCVTSIAMSAGD
+89 VVGRYVTSIAMSASD

-113 TACQALVVVNYYGS
+113 TTCQALVVVNYYGS
-127 YATTKVADILATKLP
+127 YASTKVSDILATKLP

-156 MISRNDAGQAGT
+156 MISKNDAGQAGT
-168 VPITLG
+168 VPITLE

-181 ASGEVKVRRVASK
+181 ARGEVKVRRVASK
-194 MTVAIHVNKEA
+194 MTVAIHVNNEA

-274 RKMTGGKESATY
+274 RKMTNVKESATY

-317 KWAYKRGNEPSYK
+317 MWGYKRGNEPSYK

-341 STIID
+341 STIVD
-346 STSNTTTEGN
+346 STANTTTEGN
-356 NFGELSKVYYYK
+356 NFGELTKVYYYK
-368 FNPAFIYK
+368 FNPAFIFK
-376 GDTVSLGS
+376 GDTVSIGS

-396 LGNENEEGAVSVTGT
+396 LGNENEGGAVSVTGT

-459 VNLTVSHPDFSQN
+459 VNLTVSHPDFSN
-472 TESVKYEVQNSSNA
+472 VTESVKNEVPNSSDA
-486 STISRYL
+486 STISQYL

-498 ANGNPVIQFNHALK
+498 ANGNPVIRFHHALK

-535 DDPRYSETLTIVQYP
+535 DDHRYSETVTIVQYP
-550 SIIITLPSTGRTTA
+550 SIIITLPSTGRTTT
-564 SVNTTTFVNG
+564 SQNDETFVNG
-574 KGGGGHA
+574 FKKGNDA
-581 YDYYYVNG
+581 YGYMYNKWDYN
-589 DYRYNYKNYWSGYE
+589 NS
-603 SQDLGSVV
+603 LGSVV
-611 SEFNSNVKN
+611 SVLDEVTGNG
-620 QNPNMYII
+620 NPNMYII
-628 KTTVLDNSSAY
+628 KTTVLDESSAY
-639 MLGDPRKVTIDN
+639 MLGDPRSTTKDN
-651 TLGNSNSESVSSSF
+651 DLGNSSSSN
-665 GAWSASAASVQSGN
+665 GSWSASATSVQGVN

-689 EDGSADN
+689 EDGPADN

-761 KNSNYWIAGGY
+761 KNRNYWIAGGY

-816 PTVSTTTFTW
+816 PTVRTTTFTW

>member
-7 YIAIASLLAA
+7 YIAIASMLAA

-28 SGEAGGEGLI
+28 LGEVSGEGLI
-38 LTISCADPETRAEKD
+38 LTISCADAETRAEKD

-64 RIDYFLYPSSGV
+64 KIDYFLYPSSGV
-76 DGEAPVHGTIEPN
+76 DGEAPVHGTIEPKV
-89 AVGRCVTSIAMSAGD
+89 VGRYVTSIAMSASD

-113 TACQALVVVNYYGS
+113 TTCQALVVVNYYGD
-127 YATTKVADILATKLP
+127 YASTKVADILATKLP

-156 MISRNDAGQAGT
+156 MISKNDAGQAGT
-168 VPITLG
+168 VPITLE

-181 ASGEVKVRRVASK
+181 AHGEVKVRRVASK

-205 SRTRTIDLGSKRT
+205 SRTKTIDLGSKRT
-218 EIYNETWVPD
+218 EVYEETWVPD
-228 TNNIEIALKNVNR
+228 TNNIEIALKNVNK

-255 AADTV
+255 TADTV

-274 RKMTGGKESATY
+274 RKMTGGKESAKY
-286 YDYELGSDGKYT
+286 YDYELGADGNYS
-298 SVEKTGLFTVSE
+298 SVEKTGTFTVSE

-341 STIID
+341 STIVD
-346 STSNTTTEGN
+346 STANTTTEGN
-356 NFGELSKVYYYK
+356 NFGELTKVYYYK
-368 FNPAFIYK
+368 FNPAFIFK
-376 GDTVSLGS
+376 GDTVSIGS

-396 LGNENEEGAVSVTGT
+396 LGNENEGGAVSVTGT

-423 VQITTSRYLNVFE
+423 VQITTIRYLNVFE
-436 KHKVTYNSDN
+436 KHKVTYNSEK

-459 VNLTVSHPDFSQN
+459 ANLTVSHPDFSKN
-472 TESVKYEVQNSSNA
+472 TESVEYEVQNSSNA

-498 ANGNPVIQFNHALK
+498 ANGNPVIHFHHALK
-512 PMTTGSTDYDV
+512 AMTTGSTDYDV

-535 DDPRYSETLTIVQYP
+535 DDHRYSETLTIVQYP
-550 SIIITLPSTGRTTA
+550 SIIITLPSTGRTTT
-564 SVNTTTFVNG
+564 SQNDETFVNG
-574 KGGGGHA
+574 FKKGNDA
-581 YDYYYVNG
+581 YDYMYNEW
-589 DYRYNYKNYWSGYE
+589 DYNNS
-603 SQDLGSVV
+603 LGSVV
-611 SEFNSNVKN
+611 SVLDEVTGNG
-620 QNPNMYII
+620 NPNMYII
-628 KTTVLDNSSAY
+628 KTTVLDESSAY
-639 MLGDPRKVTIDN
+639 MLGDPRSTTKDN
-651 TLGNSNSESVSSSF
+651 DLGNSSSSN
-665 GAWSASAASVQSGN
+665 GSWSASATSVQGGN

-689 EDGSADN
+689 EDGPADN

-711 TGLTYLGAK
+711 SPLSYQGAK

-736 RLMTVAEASYIA
+736 RLMTFAEASYIA
-748 QLSSDGKIPTLLS
+748 RLSSDGKIPTLLS
-761 KNSNYWIAGGY
+761 KGSQYWTAGGY
-772 VTISESGA
+772 VTISNSGA
-780 PIVYKDKPDK
+780 PMLSHEKSGSY
-790 DYFPYESL
+790 Y
-798 VPRVRCV
+798 VRCV

>member
-7 YIAIASLLAA
+7 YIAIASMLAA

-22 DVTDPG
+22 DVADPG
-28 SGEAGGEGLI
+28 LGEVSGEGLI
-38 LTISCADPETRAEKD
+38 LTISCTDPETRAEKD
-53 GEDAYNENRID
+53 GEDAYNENCID
-64 RIDYFLYPSSGV
+64 KIDYFLYPNSGV

-89 AVGRCVTSIAMSAGD
+89 VVGRYVTSIAMSASD

-113 TACQALVVVNYYGS
+113 TTCQALVVVNYYGD
-127 YATTKVADILATKLP
+127 YASTKVADILATKLP

-156 MISRNDAGQAGT
+156 MISKNDAGQAGT
-168 VPITLG
+168 VPITLE

-181 ASGEVKVRRVASK
+181 AHGEVKVRRVASK

-218 EIYNETWVPD
+218 EVYDETWVPD

-255 AADTV
+255 SADTV

-274 RKMTGGKESATY
+274 RKMTGGKESAKY
-286 YDYELGSDGKYT
+286 YDYELGADGNYS
-298 SVEKTGLFTVSE
+298 SVEKTGTFTVSE

-317 KWAYKRGNEPSYK
+317 KWAYKRGNEATFK
-330 IKLPWTRKAGV
+330 IKLPWTRKSGV

-346 STSNTTTEGN
+346 STTNTKTEGN
-356 NFGELSKVYYYK
+356 NFGELTKVYYYQ
-368 FNPAFIYK
+368 FNPAFVFK
-376 GDTVSLGS
+376 GDTVSIGS

-436 KHKVTYNSDN
+436 KHKVTYNSEK

-459 VNLTVSHPDFSQN
+459 VNLTVSHPDFSEN
-472 TESVKYEVQNSSNA
+472 TESVEYEVQNSSNA
-486 STISRYL
+486 STISKYL
-493 TLETD
+493 KLETD
-498 ANGNPVIQFNHALK
+498 ANGNPVIQFNHALIT
-512 PMTTGSTDYDV
+512 MTTGSTDYDV

-550 SIIITLPSTGRTTA
+550 SIIITLPSTGRTEE
-564 SVNTTTFVNG
+564 SENTTTFVNRV
-574 KGGGGHA
+574 GGGGHA
-581 YDYYYVNG
+581 YDYYYYYYNN
-589 DYRYNYKNYWSGYE
+589 RYYTYPNISQRYL
-603 SQDLGSVV
+603 QDLGSVV
-611 SEFNSNVKN
+611 SVLDEVDGNG
-620 QNPNMYII
+620 NPNMYII
-628 KTTVLDNSSAY
+628 KTTVLDESSAY
-639 MLGDPRKVTIDN
+639 MLGDPRTVAFDN
-651 TLGNSNSESVSSSF
+651 TLGNSNSKSVSLSY
-665 GAWSASAASVQSGN
+665 GAWSASAPSVQGGN

-689 EDGSADN
+689 EDGPADN

-711 TGLTYLGAK
+711 SRMSYQGAK

-736 RLMTVAEASYIA
+736 RLMTFAEASYIA
-748 QLSSDGKIPTLLS
+748 RLSSDGKIPTLLS
-761 KNSNYWIAGGY
+761 KGSQYWTAGGY
-772 VTISESGA
+772 VTISNSGA
-780 PIVYKDKPDK
+780 PMLSHEKSGS
-790 DYFPYESL
+790 YF
-798 VPRVRCV
+798 VRCV

>member
-7 YIAIASLLAA
+7 YIAIASMLAA

-28 SGEAGGEGLI
+28 LGEVSGEGLI
-38 LTISCADPETRAEKD
+38 LTISCTDPETRAEKD

-127 YATTKVADILATKLP
+127 YASTKVADILATKLP

-168 VPITLG
+168 VPITLE

-181 ASGEVKVRRVASK
+181 ARGEVKVRRVASK
-194 MTVAIHVNKEA
+194 MTVAIHVNNEA

-274 RKMTGGKESATY
+274 RKMTNVKESATY

-298 SVEKTGLFTVSE
+298 SVEKQGIFTVSE

-317 KWAYKRGNEPSYK
+317 MWGYKRGNEPSYK

-341 STIID
+341 STIVD
-346 STSNTTTEGN
+346 STANTTTEGN
-356 NFGELSKVYYYK
+356 NFGELTKVYYYK
-368 FNPAFIYK
+368 FNPAFIFK
-376 GDTVSLGS
+376 GDTVSIGS

-396 LGNENEEGAVSVTGT
+396 LGNENEGGAVSVTGT

-423 VQITTSRYLNVFE
+423 VQITTIRYLNVFE
-436 KHKVTYNSDN
+436 KHKVTYNSEK

-459 VNLTVSHPDFSQN
+459 VNLTVSHPDFSKN
-472 TESVKYEVQNSSNA
+472 TESVEYEVQNSSNA

-498 ANGNPVIQFNHALK
+498 ANGNPVIHFHHALK
-512 PMTTGSTDYDV
+512 AMTTGSTDYDV

-535 DDPRYSETLTIVQYP
+535 DDHRYSETLTIVQYP
-550 SIIITLPSTGRTTA
+550 SIIITLPSTGRTTT
-564 SVNTTTFVNG
+564 SQNDETFVNG
-574 KGGGGHA
+574 FKKGNNA
-581 YDYYYVNG
+581 YDYMYNEW
-589 DYRYNYKNYWSGYE
+589 DYNNS
-603 SQDLGSVV
+603 LGSVV
-611 SEFNSNVKN
+611 SVLNEVTGNG
-620 QNPNMYII
+620 NPNMYII
-628 KTTVLDNSSAY
+628 KTTVLDESSAY
-639 MLGDPRKVTIDN
+639 MLGDPRSTTKDN
-651 TLGNSNSESVSSSF
+651 DLGNSSSSN
-665 GAWSASAASVQSGN
+665 GSWSASATSVQGGN

-689 EDGSADN
+689 EDGPADN

-711 TGLTYLGAK
+711 SPLSYQGAK

-736 RLMTVAEASYIA
+736 RLMTFAEASYIA
-748 QLSSDGKIPTLLS
+748 RLSSDGKIPTLLS
-761 KNSNYWIAGGY
+761 KGSQYWTAGGY
-772 VTISESGA
+772 VTISNSGA
-780 PIVYKDKPDK
+780 PMLSHEKSGSY
-790 DYFPYESL
+790 Y
-798 VPRVRCV
+798 VRCV

>member
-7 YIAIASLLAA
+7 YIAIASMLAA

-28 SGEAGGEGLI
+28 LGEVSGEGLI
-38 LTISCADPETRAEKD
+38 LTISCTDPETRAEKD

-64 RIDYFLYPSSGV
+64 KIDYFLYPSSGV
-76 DGEAPVHGTIEPN
+76 DGEASVHGTIEPN
-89 AVGRCVTSIAMSAGD
+89 VVGRYVTSIAMSASD

-113 TACQALVVVNYYGS
+113 TTCQALVVVNYYGS
-127 YATTKVADILATKLP
+127 YASTKVADILATKLP

-168 VPITLG
+168 VPITLE

-181 ASGEVKVRRVASK
+181 ARGEVKVRRVASK
-194 MTVAIHVNKEA
+194 MTVAIHVNNEA

-274 RKMTGGKESATY
+274 RKMTNVKESATY

-317 KWAYKRGNEPSYK
+317 MWGYKRGNEPSYK

-341 STIID
+341 STIVD
-346 STSNTTTEGN
+346 STANTTTKGN
-356 NFGELSKVYYYK
+356 NFGELTKVYYYK
-368 FNPAFIYK
+368 FNPAFFYK
-376 GDTVSLGS
+376 GDTVSIGS

-459 VNLTVSHPDFSQN
+459 VNLTVSHPDFSN
-472 TESVKYEVQNSSNA
+472 VTESVKYEVRNSSDA
-486 STISRYL
+486 STISQYL

-498 ANGNPVIQFNHALK
+498 ANGNPVIRFHHALK

-535 DDPRYSETLTIVQYP
+535 DDHRYSETVTIVQYP
-550 SIIITLPSTGRTTA
+550 SIIITLPSTGRTTT
-564 SVNTTTFVNG
+564 SQNDETFVNG
-574 KGGGGHA
+574 FKKGNDA
-581 YDYYYVNG
+581 YGYMYNKWDYN
-589 DYRYNYKNYWSGYE
+589 NS
-603 SQDLGSVV
+603 LGSVV
-611 SEFNSNVKN
+611 SVLDEVTGNG
-620 QNPNMYII
+620 NPNMYII
-628 KTTVLDNSSAY
+628 KTTVLDESSAY
-639 MLGDPRKVTIDN
+639 MLGDPRSTTKDN
-651 TLGNSNSESVSSSF
+651 DLGNSSSSN
-665 GAWSASAASVQSGN
+665 GSWSASATSVQGVN

-689 EDGSADN
+689 EDGPADN

-761 KNSNYWIAGGY
+761 KNRNYWIAGGY

-816 PTVSTTTFTW
+816 PTVRTTTFTW

>member
-7 YIAIASLLAA
+7 YIAIASMLAA

-22 DVTDPG
+22 DITDPG
-28 SGEAGGEGLI
+28 KGEATGEGLL

-53 GEDAYNENRID
+53 GEDIYNENQID
-64 RIDYFLYPSSGV
+64 RIDYFLYPDSGA
-76 DGEAPVHGTIEPN
+76 DGEATVHGTIAPN
-89 AVGRCVTSIAMSAGD
+89 AVGRYVASIAMSAGD
-104 VEKLFPGAA
+104 VDKLFPGAA
-113 TACQALVVVNYYGS
+113 TTCQALVVVNYYGS
-127 YATTKVADILATKLP
+127 YASTKVSDILATKLP

-156 MISRNDAGQAGT
+156 MISKNDAGQAGT
-168 VPITLG
+168 VPITLE

-181 ASGEVKVRRVASK
+181 ARGEVKVRRVASK
-194 MTVAIHVNKEA
+194 MTVAIHVNNEA

-274 RKMTGGKESATY
+274 RKMTNVKESATY

-298 SVEKTGLFTVSE
+298 SVEKQGIFTVSE

-317 KWAYKRGNEPSYK
+317 MWGYKRGNEPSYK

-341 STIID
+341 STIVD
-346 STSNTTTEGN
+346 STANTTTEGN
-356 NFGELSKVYYYK
+356 NFGELTKVYYYK
-368 FNPAFIYK
+368 FNPAFIFK
-376 GDTVSLGS
+376 GDTVSIGS

-396 LGNENEEGAVSVTGT
+396 LGNENEGGAVSVTGT

-453 SDPCEI
+453 SDPCKI

-472 TESVKYEVQNSSNA
+472 TERVIYDEVQNTSNA
-486 STISRYL
+486 STISQYL

-498 ANGNPVIQFNHALK
+498 ANGNPVIQFHHALK
-512 PMTTGSTDYDV
+512 PMTTESTDYDV
-523 APYTITFTIRHS
+523 APYTITFTIRHA
-535 DDPRYSETLTIVQYP
+535 DDTRYSETVTIMQYP
-550 SIIITLPSTGRTTA
+550 SIIISIPYTPRKA
-564 SVNTTTFVNG
+564 SDYNYYTFVNG
-574 KGGGGHA
+574 KRYDDYD
-581 YDYYYVNG
+581 YDYYNEIK
-589 DYRYNYKNYWSGYE
+589 DNSGL
-603 SQDLGSVV
+603 SLGSLPTSATAV
-611 SEFNSNVKN
+611 SGNA
-620 QNPNMYII
+620 NPNMYLI
-628 KTTVLDNSSAY
+628 KTTVLPADYDY
-639 MLGDPRKVTIDN
+639 MLGDPRVTDIDN
-651 TLGNSNSESVSSSF
+651 LGDYRRNP
-665 GAWSASAASVQSGN
+665 GQWSASETSVQSSYYD
-679 RRISYYHPTI
+679 RYISYYHPAKD
-689 EDGSADN
+689 DGTADN

-711 TGLTYLGAK
+711 SPLSYQGAK

-736 RLMTVAEASYIA
+736 RLMTFAEASYIA
-748 QLSSDGKIPTLLS
+748 RLSSDGKIPTLLS
-761 KNSNYWIAGGY
+761 KDTNYWVSGGY
-772 VTISESGA
+772 VYINTKGA
-780 PIVYKDKPDK
+780 PTPYHRTTVSGDVY
-790 DYFPYESL
+790 
-798 VPRVRCV
+798 VRCV

-826 GDTNE
+826 GDTDE

>member
-7 YIAIASLLAA
+7 YIAIASMLAA

-28 SGEAGGEGLI
+28 LGEVSGEGLI
-38 LTISCADPETRAEKD
+38 LTISCTDPETRAEKD
-53 GEDAYNENRID
+53 GEDAYNENCID
-64 RIDYFLYPSSGV
+64 KIDYFLYPNSGV

-89 AVGRCVTSIAMSAGD
+89 VVGRYVTSIAMSASD

-113 TACQALVVVNYYGS
+113 TTCQALVVVNYYGD
-127 YATTKVADILATKLP
+127 YASTKVADILATKLP

-156 MISRNDAGQAGT
+156 MISKNDAGQAGT
-168 VPITLG
+168 VPITLE

-181 ASGEVKVRRVASK
+181 ARGEVKVRRVASK
-194 MTVAIHVNKEA
+194 MTVAIHVKNEA

-218 EIYNETWVPD
+218 EVYEETWVPD
-228 TNNIEIALKNVNR
+228 SNNIEIALKNVNK

-274 RKMTGGKESATY
+274 RKMTNVKESAKY

-298 SVEKTGLFTVSE
+298 SVEKQGTFTVSE

-317 KWAYKRGNEPSYK
+317 MWGYKRGNEPSYK

-341 STIID
+341 STIVD
-346 STSNTTTEGN
+346 STANTTTEGN
-356 NFGELSKVYYYK
+356 NFGELTKVYYYK
-368 FNPAFIYK
+368 FNPAFFYK
-376 GDTVSLGS
+376 GDTVSIGS

-472 TESVKYEVQNSSNA
+472 TESVTYEVQNSSNA
-486 STISRYL
+486 STISQYL

-498 ANGNPVIQFNHALK
+498 ANGNPVIQFHHALK
-512 PMTTGSTDYDV
+512 AMTTGSTTYDV

-535 DDPRYSETLTIVQYP
+535 DDHRYSETVTIMQYP
-550 SIIITLPSTGRTTA
+550 SIIITLPSTGRTTT
-564 SVNTTTFVNG
+564 SQNDETFVNG
-574 KGGGGHA
+574 FKKGNDA
-581 YDYYYVNG
+581 YDYMYNEW
-589 DYRYNYKNYWSGYE
+589 DYNNS
-603 SQDLGSVV
+603 LGSVV
-611 SEFNSNVKN
+611 SVLDEVTGNG
-620 QNPNMYII
+620 NPNMYII
-628 KTTVLDNSSAY
+628 KTTVLDESSAY
-639 MLGDPRKVTIDN
+639 MLGDPRSTTKDN
-651 TLGNSNSESVSSSF
+651 DLGNSSSSN
-665 GAWSASAASVQSGN
+665 GSWSASATSVQGGN

-689 EDGSADN
+689 EDGPADN

-711 TGLTYLGAK
+711 SPLSYQGAK

-736 RLMTVAEASYIA
+736 RLMTFAEASYIA
-748 QLSSDGKIPTLLS
+748 RLSSDGKIPTLLS
-761 KNSNYWIAGGY
+761 KGSQYWTAGGY
-772 VTISESGA
+772 VTISNSGA
-780 PIVYKDKPDK
+780 PMLSHEKSGSY
-790 DYFPYESL
+790 Y
-798 VPRVRCV
+798 VRCV

>member
-7 YIAIASLLAA
+7 YIAIASMLAA

-22 DVTDPG
+22 DITDPG
-28 SGEAGGEGLI
+28 KGEATGEGLL

-53 GEDAYNENRID
+53 GEDIYNENQID
-64 RIDYFLYPSSGV
+64 RIDYFLYPDSGA
-76 DGEAPVHGTIEPN
+76 DGEATVHGTIAPN

-127 YATTKVADILATKLP
+127 YASTKVADILATKLP

-156 MISRNDAGQAGT
+156 MISKNDAGQAGT
-168 VPITLG
+168 VPITLE

-181 ASGEVKVRRVASK
+181 ARGEVKVRRVASK
-194 MTVAIHVNKEA
+194 MTVAIHVNNEA
-205 SRTRTIDLGSKRT
+205 SRTRTIDLGSKCT

-274 RKMTGGKESATY
+274 RKMTNVKESATY

-317 KWAYKRGNEPSYK
+317 MWGYKRGNEPSYK

-341 STIID
+341 STIVD
-346 STSNTTTEGN
+346 STANTTTKGN
-356 NFGELSKVYYYK
+356 NFGELTKVYYYK
-368 FNPAFIYK
+368 FNPAFFYK
-376 GDTVSLGS
+376 GDTVSIGS

-396 LGNENEEGAVSVTGT
+396 LGNENEGGAVSVTGT

-459 VNLTVSHPDFSQN
+459 VNLTVSHPDFSN
-472 TESVKYEVQNSSNA
+472 VTESVKSEVPNSSDA
-486 STISRYL
+486 STISQYL

-498 ANGNPVIQFNHALK
+498 ANGNPVIRFHHALK

-535 DDPRYSETLTIVQYP
+535 DDHRYSETVTIVQYP
-550 SIIITLPSTGRTTA
+550 SIIITLPSTGRTTT
-564 SVNTTTFVNG
+564 SQNDETFVNG
-574 KGGGGHA
+574 FKKGNDA
-581 YDYYYVNG
+581 YGYMYNKWDYN
-589 DYRYNYKNYWSGYE
+589 NS
-603 SQDLGSVV
+603 LGSVV
-611 SEFNSNVKN
+611 SVLDEVTGNG
-620 QNPNMYII
+620 NPNMYII
-628 KTTVLDNSSAY
+628 KTTVLDESSAY
-639 MLGDPRKVTIDN
+639 MLGDPRSTTKDN
-651 TLGNSNSESVSSSF
+651 DLGNSSSSN
-665 GAWSASAASVQSGN
+665 GSWSASATSVQGVN

-689 EDGSADN
+689 EDGPADN

-761 KNSNYWIAGGY
+761 KNRNYWIAGGY

-816 PTVSTTTFTW
+816 PTVRTTTFTW

>member
-7 YIAIASLLAA
+7 YIAIASMLAA

-28 SGEAGGEGLI
+28 LGEVSGEGLI
-38 LTISCADPETRAEKD
+38 LTISCTDPETRAEKD

-127 YATTKVADILATKLP
+127 YASTKVADILATKLP

-168 VPITLG
+168 VPITLE

-181 ASGEVKVRRVASK
+181 ARGEVKVRRVASK
-194 MTVAIHVNKEA
+194 MTVAIHVNNEA

-274 RKMTGGKESATY
+274 RKMTNVKESATY

-298 SVEKTGLFTVSE
+298 SVEKQGIFTVSE

-317 KWAYKRGNEPSYK
+317 MWGYKRGNEPSYK

-341 STIID
+341 STIVD
-346 STSNTTTEGN
+346 STANTTTEGN
-356 NFGELSKVYYYK
+356 NFGELTKVYYYK
-368 FNPAFIYK
+368 FNPAFIFK
-376 GDTVSLGS
+376 GDTVSIGS

-396 LGNENEEGAVSVTGT
+396 LGNENEGGAVSVTGT

-423 VQITTSRYLNVFE
+423 VQITTIRYLNVFE
-436 KHKVTYNSDN
+436 KHKVTYNSEK

-459 VNLTVSHPDFSQN
+459 ANLTVSHPDFSKN
-472 TESVKYEVQNSSNA
+472 TESVEYEVQDSSNA

-498 ANGNPVIQFNHALK
+498 ANGNPVIHFHHALK
-512 PMTTGSTDYDV
+512 AMTTGSTDYDV

-535 DDPRYSETLTIVQYP
+535 DDHRYSETLTIVQYP
-550 SIIITLPSTGRTTA
+550 SIIITLPSTGRTTT
-564 SVNTTTFVNG
+564 SQNDETFVNG
-574 KGGGGHA
+574 FKKGNDA
-581 YDYYYVNG
+581 YDYMYNEW
-589 DYRYNYKNYWSGYE
+589 DYNNS
-603 SQDLGSVV
+603 LGSVV
-611 SEFNSNVKN
+611 SVLDKVTGNG
-620 QNPNMYII
+620 NPNMYII
-628 KTTVLDNSSAY
+628 KTTVLDESSAY
-639 MLGDPRKVTIDN
+639 MLGDPRSTTKDN
-651 TLGNSNSESVSSSF
+651 DLGNSSSSN
-665 GAWSASAASVQSGN
+665 GSWSASATSVQGGN

-689 EDGSADN
+689 EDGPADN

-711 TGLTYLGAK
+711 SPLSYQGAK

-736 RLMTVAEASYIA
+736 RLMTFAEASYIA
-748 QLSSDGKIPTLLS
+748 RLSSDGKIPTLLS
-761 KNSNYWIAGGY
+761 KGSQYWTAGGY
-772 VTISESGA
+772 VTISNSGA
-780 PIVYKDKPDK
+780 PMLSHEKSGSY
-790 DYFPYESL
+790 Y
-798 VPRVRCV
+798 VRCV

-816 PTVSTTTFTW
+816 STVSTTTFTW

>member
-7 YIAIASLLAA
+7 YIAIASMLAA

-28 SGEAGGEGLI
+28 LGEVSGEGLI
-38 LTISCADPETRAEKD
+38 LTISCTDPETRAEKD

-127 YATTKVADILATKLP
+127 YASTKVADILATKLP

-168 VPITLG
+168 VPITLE

-181 ASGEVKVRRVASK
+181 ARGEVKVRRVASK
-194 MTVAIHVNKEA
+194 MTVAIHVNNEA

-274 RKMTGGKESATY
+274 RKMTNVKESATY

-298 SVEKTGLFTVSE
+298 SVEKQGIFTVSE

-317 KWAYKRGNEPSYK
+317 MWGYKRGNEPSYK

-341 STIID
+341 STIVD
-346 STSNTTTEGN
+346 STANTTTEGN
-356 NFGELSKVYYYK
+356 NFGELTKVYYYK
-368 FNPAFIYK
+368 FNPAFIFK
-376 GDTVSLGS
+376 GDTVSIGS

-396 LGNENEEGAVSVTGT
+396 LGNENEGGAVSVTGT

-423 VQITTSRYLNVFE
+423 VQITTIRYLNVFE
-436 KHKVTYNSDN
+436 KHKVTYNSEK

-459 VNLTVSHPDFSQN
+459 ANLTVSHPDFSKN
-472 TESVKYEVQNSSNA
+472 TESVEYEVQNSSNA

-498 ANGNPVIQFNHALK
+498 ANGNPVIHFHHALK
-512 PMTTGSTDYDV
+512 AMTTGSTDYDV

-535 DDPRYSETLTIVQYP
+535 DDHRYSETLTIVQYP
-550 SIIITLPSTGRTTA
+550 SIIITLPSTGRTTT
-564 SVNTTTFVNG
+564 SQNDETFVNG
-574 KGGGGHA
+574 FKKGNNA
-581 YDYYYVNG
+581 YDYMYNEW
-589 DYRYNYKNYWSGYE
+589 DYNNS
-603 SQDLGSVV
+603 LGSVV
-611 SEFNSNVKN
+611 SVLNEVTGNG
-620 QNPNMYII
+620 NPNMYII
-628 KTTVLDNSSAY
+628 KTTVLDESSAY
-639 MLGDPRKVTIDN
+639 MLGDPRSTTKDN
-651 TLGNSNSESVSSSF
+651 DLGNSSSSN
-665 GAWSASAASVQSGN
+665 GSWSASATSVQGGN

-689 EDGSADN
+689 EDGPADN

-711 TGLTYLGAK
+711 SPLSYQGAK

-736 RLMTVAEASYIA
+736 RLMTFAEASYIA
-748 QLSSDGKIPTLLS
+748 RLSSDGKIPTLLS
-761 KNSNYWIAGGY
+761 KGSQYWTAGGY
-772 VTISESGA
+772 VTISNSGA
-780 PIVYKDKPDK
+780 PMLSHEKSGSY
-790 DYFPYESL
+790 Y
-798 VPRVRCV
+798 VRCV

>member
-1 MKRIYS
+1 MKRIYL
-7 YIAIASLLAA
+7 YIAIASMLAA

-28 SGEAGGEGLI
+28 LGEVSGEGLI
-38 LTISCADPETRAEKD
+38 LTISCTDPETRAEKD
-53 GEDAYNENRID
+53 GEDAYNENCID
-64 RIDYFLYPSSGV
+64 KIDYFLYPNSGV

-89 AVGRCVTSIAMSAGD
+89 VVGRYVTSIAMSASD

-113 TACQALVVVNYYGS
+113 TTCQALVVVNYYGD
-127 YATTKVADILATKLP
+127 YASTKVADILATKLP

-168 VPITLG
+168 VPITLE

-181 ASGEVKVRRVASK
+181 ARGEVKVRRVASK
-194 MTVAIHVNKEA
+194 MTVAIHVNNEA
-205 SRTRTIDLGSKRT
+205 SRTRTIGLGSKRT
-218 EIYNETWVPD
+218 EVYEETWVPD
-228 TNNIEIALKNVNR
+228 TNNIEIALKNVNK

-274 RKMTGGKESATY
+274 RKMTNVKESAKY
-286 YDYELGSDGKYT
+286 YDYELGADGNYS
-298 SVEKTGLFTVSE
+298 SVEKTGTFTVSE

-317 KWAYKRGNEPSYK
+317 MWGYKRGNEPSYK
-330 IKLPWTRKAGV
+330 IKLPWTRKSGV

-346 STSNTTTEGN
+346 STTNTKTEGN
-356 NFGELSKVYYYK
+356 NFGELTKVYYYK
-368 FNPAFIYK
+368 FNPAFIFK
-376 GDTVSLGS
+376 GDTVSIGS

-436 KHKVTYNSDN
+436 KHKVTYNSEK

-459 VNLTVSHPDFSQN
+459 VNLTVSHPDFSKN
-472 TESVKYEVQNSSNA
+472 TESVEYEVQNSSNA

-498 ANGNPVIQFNHALK
+498 ANGNPVIHFHHALK
-512 PMTTGSTDYDV
+512 AMTTGSTDYDV

-564 SVNTTTFVNG
+564 SKNDETFVNG
-574 KGGGGHA
+574 FNKGNDA
-581 YDYYYVNG
+581 YDYIYL
-589 DYRYNYKNYWSGYE
+589 RYNWYYNNS
-603 SQDLGSVV
+603 LGSVV
-611 SEFNSNVKN
+611 SVLDEVDGNG
-620 QNPNMYII
+620 NPNMYII
-628 KTTVLDNSSAY
+628 KTTVLDESSAY
-639 MLGDPRKVTIDN
+639 MLGDPRSTTVDN
-651 TLGNSNSESVSSSF
+651 DLGNSFSSN
-665 GAWSASAASVQSGN
+665 GNWSASAPSVQGGN

-761 KNSNYWIAGGY
+761 KNRNYWIAGGY

-798 VPRVRCV
+798 VF
-805 YDEWYWKNTEH
+805 
-816 PTVSTTTFTW
+816 S
-826 GDTNE
+826 

>member
-1 MKRIYS
+1 M
-7 YIAIASLLAA
+7 LAA

-22 DVTDPG
+22 DVTDPD
-28 SGEAGGEGLI
+28 SGEVSGEGLI

-53 GEDAYNENRID
+53 GEDAYNENCID
-64 RIDYFLYPSSGV
+64 KIDYFLYPNSGV

-89 AVGRCVTSIAMSAGD
+89 VVGRYMASIAMSASD
-104 VEKLFPGAA
+104 VDKLFPGAA
-113 TACQALVVVNYYGS
+113 TTCQALVVVNYYGD
-127 YATTKVADILATKLP
+127 YASTKVADILATKLP

-156 MISRNDAGQAGT
+156 MISKNDAGQAGT
-168 VPITLG
+168 VPITLE

-181 ASGEVKVRRVASK
+181 ARGEVKVRRVASK
-194 MTVAIHVNKEA
+194 MTVAIHVKNEA

-218 EIYNETWVPD
+218 EVYEETWVPD
-228 TNNIEIALKNVNR
+228 TSNIEIALKNVNK

-274 RKMTGGKESATY
+274 RKMTNVRESAKY
-286 YDYELGSDGKYT
+286 YDYELGSDGKYA
-298 SVEKTGLFTVSE
+298 SVEKQGIFTVSE

-317 KWAYKRGNEPSYK
+317 MWGYKRGNEPSYK

-341 STIID
+341 STIVD
-346 STSNTTTEGN
+346 STANTTTEGN
-356 NFGELSKVYYYK
+356 NFGELTKVYYYK
-368 FNPAFIYK
+368 FNPAFFYK
-376 GDTVSLGS
+376 GDTVSIGS

-396 LGNENEEGAVSVTGT
+396 LGNENEEGAVSVTRT

-423 VQITTSRYLNVFE
+423 VQITTSRYLNIFE

-472 TESVKYEVQNSSNA
+472 TESVTYEERNSSNA
-486 STISRYL
+486 STISQYL

-498 ANGNPVIQFNHALK
+498 ANGNPVIQFHHALK

-523 APYTITFTIRHS
+523 APYTITFTIRHA
-535 DDPRYSETLTIVQYP
+535 DDPRYSETVTIMQYP
-550 SIIITLPSTGRTTA
+550 SIIITLPSTGRTTT
-564 SVNTTTFVNG
+564 SQNDETFVNG
-574 KGGGGHA
+574 FKKGKDA
-581 YDYYYVNG
+581 YDYRYGLYNRYYN
-589 DYRYNYKNYWSGYE
+589 NS
-603 SQDLGSVV
+603 LGSVV
-611 SEFNSNVKN
+611 SVLDEVDGNG
-620 QNPNMYII
+620 NPNMYII
-628 KTTVLDNSSAY
+628 KTTVLDESSAY
-639 MLGDPRKVTIDN
+639 MLGDPRSTTVDN
-651 TLGNSNSESVSSSF
+651 DLGNSFSSKGSWSET
-665 GAWSASAASVQSGN
+665 ATSVQGSN

-689 EDGSADN
+689 EDKSARN

-711 TGLTYLGAK
+711 SPLSYQGAK

-736 RLMTVAEASYIA
+736 RLMTFAEASYIA
-748 QLSSDGKIPTLLS
+748 RLSSDHKIPTLLS
-761 KNSNYWIAGGY
+761 EKTNYWVSGGY
-772 VTISESGA
+772 VYINTKGA
-780 PIVYKDKPDK
+780 PTPHHSTTVSGDV
-790 DYFPYESL
+790 F
-798 VPRVRCV
+798 VRCV
-805 YDEWYWKNTEH
+805 YDEWYWKNTTYR
-816 PTVSTTTFTW
+816 TVSTTTFTW

>member
-7 YIAIASLLAA
+7 YIAIASMLAA

-28 SGEAGGEGLI
+28 LGEVSGEGLI
-38 LTISCADPETRAEKD
+38 LTISCTDPETRAEKD

-76 DGEAPVHGTIEPN
+76 DGEAPVHGTIAPN

-127 YATTKVADILATKLP
+127 YASTKVADILATKLP

-168 VPITLG
+168 VPITLE

-181 ASGEVKVRRVASK
+181 ARGEVKVRRVASK
-194 MTVAIHVNKEA
+194 MTVAIHVNNEA

-274 RKMTGGKESATY
+274 RKMTNVKESATY

-298 SVEKTGLFTVSE
+298 SVEKQGIFTVSE

-317 KWAYKRGNEPSYK
+317 MWGYKRGNEPSYK

-341 STIID
+341 STIVD
-346 STSNTTTEGN
+346 STANTTTEGN
-356 NFGELSKVYYYK
+356 NFGELTKVYYYK
-368 FNPAFIYK
+368 FNPAFIFK
-376 GDTVSLGS
+376 GDTVSIGS

-396 LGNENEEGAVSVTGT
+396 LGNENEGGAVSVTGT

-423 VQITTSRYLNVFE
+423 VQITTIRYLNVFE
-436 KHKVTYNSDN
+436 KHKVTYNSEK

-459 VNLTVSHPDFSQN
+459 ANLTVSHPDFSKN
-472 TESVKYEVQNSSNA
+472 TESVEYEVQNSSNA

-498 ANGNPVIQFNHALK
+498 ANGNPVIHFHHALK
-512 PMTTGSTDYDV
+512 AMTTGSTDYDV

-535 DDPRYSETLTIVQYP
+535 DDHRYSETLTIVQYP
-550 SIIITLPSTGRTTA
+550 SIIITLPSTGRTTT
-564 SVNTTTFVNG
+564 SQNDETFVNG
-574 KGGGGHA
+574 FKKGNDA
-581 YDYYYVNG
+581 YDYMYNEWYNEW
-589 DYRYNYKNYWSGYE
+589 DYNNS
-603 SQDLGSVV
+603 LGSVV
-611 SEFNSNVKN
+611 SVLNEVTGNG
-620 QNPNMYII
+620 NPNMYII
-628 KTTVLDNSSAY
+628 KTTVLDESSAY
-639 MLGDPRKVTIDN
+639 MLGDPRSTTKDN
-651 TLGNSNSESVSSSF
+651 DLGNSSSSN
-665 GAWSASAASVQSGN
+665 GSWSASATSVQGGN

-689 EDGSADN
+689 EDGPADN

-711 TGLTYLGAK
+711 SPLSYQGAK

-736 RLMTVAEASYIA
+736 RLMTFAEASYIA
-748 QLSSDGKIPTLLS
+748 RLSSDGKIPTLLS
-761 KNSNYWIAGGY
+761 KGSQYWTAGGY
-772 VTISESGA
+772 VTISNSGA
-780 PIVYKDKPDK
+780 PMLSHEKSGSY
-790 DYFPYESL
+790 Y
-798 VPRVRCV
+798 VRCV

>member
-7 YIAIASLLAA
+7 YIAIASMLAA

-28 SGEAGGEGLI
+28 LGEVSGEGLI
-38 LTISCADPETRAEKD
+38 LTISCTDPETRAEKD

-127 YATTKVADILATKLP
+127 YASTKVADILATKLP

-168 VPITLG
+168 VPITLE

-181 ASGEVKVRRVASK
+181 ARGEVKVRRVASK
-194 MTVAIHVNKEA
+194 MTVAIHVNNEA

-274 RKMTGGKESATY
+274 RKMTNVKESATY

-298 SVEKTGLFTVSE
+298 SVEKQGIFTVSE

-317 KWAYKRGNEPSYK
+317 MWGYKRGNEPSYK

-341 STIID
+341 STIVD
-346 STSNTTTEGN
+346 STANTTTKGN
-356 NFGELSKVYYYK
+356 NFGELTKVYYYK
-368 FNPAFIYK
+368 FNPAFIFK
-376 GDTVSLGS
+376 GDTVSIGS

-396 LGNENEEGAVSVTGT
+396 LGNENEGGAVSVTGT

-423 VQITTSRYLNVFE
+423 VQITTIRYLNVFE
-436 KHKVTYNSDN
+436 KHKVTYNSEK

-459 VNLTVSHPDFSQN
+459 ANLTVSHPDFSKN
-472 TESVKYEVQNSSNA
+472 TESVEYEVQNSSNA

-498 ANGNPVIQFNHALK
+498 ANGNPVIHFHHALK
-512 PMTTGSTDYDV
+512 AMTTGSTDYDV

-535 DDPRYSETLTIVQYP
+535 DDHRYSETLTIVQYP
-550 SIIITLPSTGRTTA
+550 SIIITLPSTGRTTT
-564 SVNTTTFVNG
+564 SQNDETFVNG

-581 YDYYYVNG
+581 YDYYYSSYYN
-589 DYRYNYKNYWSGYE
+589 DYYTYPDISQRYL
-603 SQDLGSVV
+603 QDLGSVV
-611 SEFNSNVKN
+611 SVLDEVDGNG
-620 QNPNMYII
+620 NPNMYII
-628 KTTVLDNSSAY
+628 KTTVLDESSAY
-639 MLGDPRKVTIDN
+639 MLGDPRTVAFDN
-651 TLGNSNSESVSSSF
+651 TLGNSNSKSVSLSF

-711 TGLTYLGAK
+711 SPLSYQGAK

-736 RLMTVAEASYIA
+736 RLMTFAESSYIA
-748 QLSSDGKIPTLLS
+748 RLSSDGKIPTLLS
-761 KNSNYWIAGGY
+761 EDTNYWVSGGY
-772 VTISESGA
+772 VYINTKGA
-780 PIVYKDKPDK
+780 PTPYHRTTVSGDVY
-790 DYFPYESL
+790 
-798 VPRVRCV
+798 VRCV

>member
-7 YIAIASLLAA
+7 YIAIASMLAA

-28 SGEAGGEGLI
+28 LGEVSGEGLI
-38 LTISCADPETRAEKD
+38 LTISCTDPETRAEKD
-53 GEDAYNENRID
+53 GEDAYNENCID
-64 RIDYFLYPSSGV
+64 KIDYFLYPNSGV
-76 DGEAPVHGTIEPN
+76 DGEAPIHGTIEPN
-89 AVGRCVTSIAMSAGD
+89 VVGRYVTSIAMSASD

-113 TACQALVVVNYYGS
+113 TTCQALVVVNYYGD
-127 YATTKVADILATKLP
+127 YASTKVADILATKLP

-156 MISRNDAGQAGT
+156 MISKNDAGQAGT
-168 VPITLG
+168 VPITLE

-181 ASGEVKVRRVASK
+181 ARGEVKVRRVASK
-194 MTVAIHVNKEA
+194 MTVAIHVKNEA

-218 EIYNETWVPD
+218 EVYEETWVPD
-228 TNNIEIALKNVNR
+228 TNNIEIALKNVNK

-274 RKMTGGKESATY
+274 RKMTNVKESAKY

-298 SVEKTGLFTVSE
+298 SVEKTGTFTVSE

-317 KWAYKRGNEPSYK
+317 MWGYKRGNEPSYK

-341 STIID
+341 STIVD
-346 STSNTTTEGN
+346 STANTTTKGN
-356 NFGELSKVYYYK
+356 NFGELTKVYYYK
-368 FNPAFIYK
+368 FNPAFFYK
-376 GDTVSLGS
+376 GDTVSIGS

-459 VNLTVSHPDFSQN
+459 VNLTVSHPDFSN
-472 TESVKYEVQNSSNA
+472 VTELVKYEVPNSSDA
-486 STISRYL
+486 STISQYL

-498 ANGNPVIQFNHALK
+498 ANGNPVIQFHHSLK
-512 PMTTGSTDYDV
+512 AMTTGSTTYDV

-535 DDPRYSETLTIVQYP
+535 DDPRYSETVTIMQYP
-550 SIIITLPSTGRTTA
+550 SIIITLPSTGRTT
-564 SVNTTTFVNG
+564 SSTNTTTFVNG
-574 KGGGGHA
+574 YSGGDRA
-581 YDYYYVNG
+581 YDYYYYG
-589 DYRYNYKNYWSGYE
+589 YYLTYNS
-603 SQDLGSVV
+603 LGSIVNTLSSV
-611 SEFNSNVKN
+611 SGN

-628 KTTVLDNSSAY
+628 KTTVLDESSSY
-639 MLGDPRKVTIDN
+639 MLGDPRTVAFDN
-651 TLGNSNSESVSSSF
+651 TLGNSNSESVSLSY
-665 GAWSASAASVQSGN
+665 GAWSASAPSVQGGN

-689 EDGSADN
+689 EDGSADK

-761 KNSNYWIAGGY
+761 KNRNYWIAGGY

>member
-7 YIAIASLLAA
+7 YIAIASMLAA

-28 SGEAGGEGLI
+28 LGEVSGEGLI
-38 LTISCADPETRAEKD
+38 LTISCTDPETRAEKD
-53 GEDAYNENRID
+53 GEDAYNENCID
-64 RIDYFLYPSSGV
+64 KIDYFLYPNSGV
-76 DGEAPVHGTIEPN
+76 DGEAPIHGTIEPN
-89 AVGRCVTSIAMSAGD
+89 VVGRYVTSIAMSASD

-113 TACQALVVVNYYGS
+113 TTCQALVVVNYYGD
-127 YATTKVADILATKLP
+127 YASTKVADILATKLP

-156 MISRNDAGQAGT
+156 MISKNDAGQAGT
-168 VPITLG
+168 VPITLE

-181 ASGEVKVRRVASK
+181 ARGEVKVRRVASK
-194 MTVAIHVNKEA
+194 MTVAIHVKNEA

-218 EIYNETWVPD
+218 EVYEETWVPD
-228 TNNIEIALKNVNR
+228 TNNIKIALKNVNK

-274 RKMTGGKESATY
+274 RKMTNVKESAKY

-472 TESVKYEVQNSSNA
+472 TESVTSVVQNSSDA
-486 STISRYL
+486 SEISQYL

-498 ANGNPVIQFNHALK
+498 ANGNPVIQFHHALK
-512 PMTTGSTDYDV
+512 PMTTESTDYDV
-523 APYTITFTIRHS
+523 APYTITFTIRHA
-535 DDPRYSETLTIVQYP
+535 DDTRYSETVTIVQYP
-550 SIIITLPSTGRTTA
+550 SIIISIPYTPRKA
-564 SVNTTTFVNG
+564 SDYNYYTFVNG
-574 KGGGGHA
+574 KRYDD
-581 YDYYYVNG
+581 YDYYNEIK
-589 DYRYNYKNYWSGYE
+589 DNSGL
-603 SQDLGSVV
+603 SLGSLPTSATAV
-611 SEFNSNVKN
+611 SGNA
-620 QNPNMYII
+620 NPNMYLI
-628 KTTVLDNSSAY
+628 KTTVLPADYDY
-639 MLGDPRKVTIDN
+639 MLGDPRVTDIDN
-651 TLGNSNSESVSSSF
+651 LGDYRRNP
-665 GAWSASAASVQSGN
+665 GQWSASETSVQSSYYD
-679 RRISYYHPTI
+679 RYISYYHPAKD
-689 EDGSADN
+689 DGTADN

-711 TGLTYLGAK
+711 SPLSYQGAK

-736 RLMTVAEASYIA
+736 RLMTFAEASYIA
-748 QLSSDGKIPTLLS
+748 RLSSDHKIPTLLS
-761 KNSNYWIAGGY
+761 EKTNYWVSGGY
-772 VTISESGA
+772 VYINTKGA
-780 PIVYKDKPDK
+780 PTPHHSTTVSGDV
-790 DYFPYESL
+790 F
-798 VPRVRCV
+798 VRCV
-805 YDEWYWKNTEH
+805 YDEWYWKNTTY
-816 PTVSTTTFTW
+816 PTVNNTTFTW
-826 GDTNE
+826 GDTDE

>member
-1 MKRIYS
+1 
-7 YIAIASLLAA
+7 
-17 ASCTV
+17 
-22 DVTDPG
+22 
-28 SGEAGGEGLI
+28 
-38 LTISCADPETRAEKD
+38 
-53 GEDAYNENRID
+53 
-64 RIDYFLYPSSGV
+64 
-76 DGEAPVHGTIEPN
+76 
-89 AVGRCVTSIAMSAGD
+89 
-104 VEKLFPGAA
+104 
-113 TACQALVVVNYYGS
+113 
-127 YATTKVADILATKLP
+127 
-142 AADFI
+142 
-147 SSVAQERFV
+147 

-168 VPITLG
+168 VPITLE

-181 ASGEVKVRRVASK
+181 ARGEVKVRRVASK
-194 MTVAIHVNKEA
+194 MTVAIHVNNEA

-274 RKMTGGKESATY
+274 RKMTNVKESATY

-317 KWAYKRGNEPSYK
+317 MWGYKRGNEPSYK

-341 STIID
+341 STIVD
-346 STSNTTTEGN
+346 STANTTTKGN
-356 NFGELSKVYYYK
+356 NFGELTKVYYYK
-368 FNPAFIYK
+368 FNPAFFYK
-376 GDTVSLGS
+376 GDTVSIGS

-459 VNLTVSHPDFSQN
+459 VNLTVSHPDFSN
-472 TESVKYEVQNSSNA
+472 VTESVKSEVPNSSDA
-486 STISRYL
+486 STISQYL

-498 ANGNPVIQFNHALK
+498 ANGNPVIRFHHALK

-535 DDPRYSETLTIVQYP
+535 DDHRYSETVTIVQYP
-550 SIIITLPSTGRTTA
+550 SIIITLPSTGRTTT
-564 SVNTTTFVNG
+564 SQNDETFVNG
-574 KGGGGHA
+574 FKKGNDA
-581 YDYYYVNG
+581 YGYMYNKWDYN
-589 DYRYNYKNYWSGYE
+589 NS
-603 SQDLGSVV
+603 LGSVV
-611 SEFNSNVKN
+611 SVLDEVTGNG
-620 QNPNMYII
+620 NPNMYII
-628 KTTVLDNSSAY
+628 KTTVLDESSAY
-639 MLGDPRKVTIDN
+639 MLGDPRSTTKDN
-651 TLGNSNSESVSSSF
+651 DLGNSSSSN
-665 GAWSASAASVQSGN
+665 GSWSASATSVQGVN

-689 EDGSADN
+689 EDGPADN

-761 KNSNYWIAGGY
+761 KNRNYWIAGGY

-816 PTVSTTTFTW
+816 PTVRTTTFTW

>member
-1 MKRIYS
+1 
-7 YIAIASLLAA
+7 
-17 ASCTV
+17 
-22 DVTDPG
+22 
-28 SGEAGGEGLI
+28 
-38 LTISCADPETRAEKD
+38 
-53 GEDAYNENRID
+53 
-64 RIDYFLYPSSGV
+64 
-76 DGEAPVHGTIEPN
+76 
-89 AVGRCVTSIAMSAGD
+89 
-104 VEKLFPGAA
+104 
-113 TACQALVVVNYYGS
+113 
-127 YATTKVADILATKLP
+127 
-142 AADFI
+142 
-147 SSVAQERFV
+147 

-168 VPITLG
+168 VPITLE

-181 ASGEVKVRRVASK
+181 ARGEVKVRRVASK
-194 MTVAIHVNKEA
+194 MTVAIHVNNEA

-274 RKMTGGKESATY
+274 RKMTNVKESATY

-317 KWAYKRGNEPSYK
+317 MWGYKRGNEPSYK

-341 STIID
+341 STIVD
-346 STSNTTTEGN
+346 STANTTTKGN
-356 NFGELSKVYYYK
+356 NFGELTKVYYYK
-368 FNPAFIYK
+368 FNPAFFYK
-376 GDTVSLGS
+376 GDTVSIGS

-459 VNLTVSHPDFSQN
+459 VNLTVSHPDFSN
-472 TESVKYEVQNSSNA
+472 VTESVKNEVPNSSDA
-486 STISRYL
+486 STISQYL

-498 ANGNPVIQFNHALK
+498 ANGNPVIRFHHALK

-535 DDPRYSETLTIVQYP
+535 DDHRYSETVTIVQYP
-550 SIIITLPSTGRTTA
+550 SIIITLPSTGRTTT
-564 SVNTTTFVNG
+564 SQNDETFVNG
-574 KGGGGHA
+574 FKKGNDA
-581 YDYYYVNG
+581 YGYMYNKWDYN
-589 DYRYNYKNYWSGYE
+589 NS
-603 SQDLGSVV
+603 LGSVV
-611 SEFNSNVKN
+611 SVLDEVTGNG
-620 QNPNMYII
+620 NPNMYII
-628 KTTVLDNSSAY
+628 KTTVLDESSAY
-639 MLGDPRKVTIDN
+639 MLGDPRSTTKDN
-651 TLGNSNSESVSSSF
+651 DLGNSSSSN
-665 GAWSASAASVQSGN
+665 GSWSASATSVQGVN

-689 EDGSADN
+689 EDGPADN

-761 KNSNYWIAGGY
+761 KNRNYWIAGGY

-816 PTVSTTTFTW
+816 PTVRTTTFTW

>member
-7 YIAIASLLAA
+7 YIAIASMLAA

-28 SGEAGGEGLI
+28 LGEVSGEGLI
-38 LTISCADPETRAEKD
+38 LTISCTDPETRAEKD

-64 RIDYFLYPSSGV
+64 KIDYFLYPSSGV
-76 DGEAPVHGTIEPN
+76 DGEASVHGTIEPN
-89 AVGRCVTSIAMSAGD
+89 VVGRYVTSIAMSASD

-113 TACQALVVVNYYGS
+113 TTCQALVVVNYYGS
-127 YATTKVADILATKLP
+127 YASTKVADILATKLP

-168 VPITLG
+168 VPITLE

-181 ASGEVKVRRVASK
+181 ARGEVKVRRVASK
-194 MTVAIHVNKEA
+194 MTVAIHVNNEA

-274 RKMTGGKESATY
+274 RKMTNVKESATY

-317 KWAYKRGNEPSYK
+317 MWGYKRGNEPSYK

-341 STIID
+341 STIVD
-346 STSNTTTEGN
+346 STANTTTKGN
-356 NFGELSKVYYYK
+356 NFGELTKVYYYK
-368 FNPAFIYK
+368 FNPAFFYK
-376 GDTVSLGS
+376 GDTVSIGS

-459 VNLTVSHPDFSQN
+459 VNLTVSHPDFSN
-472 TESVKYEVQNSSNA
+472 VTESVKYEVRNSSDA
-486 STISRYL
+486 STISQYL

-498 ANGNPVIQFNHALK
+498 ANGNPVIRFHHALK

-535 DDPRYSETLTIVQYP
+535 DDHRYSETVTIVQYP
-550 SIIITLPSTGRTTA
+550 SIIITLPSTGRTTT
-564 SVNTTTFVNG
+564 SQNDETFVNG
-574 KGGGGHA
+574 FKKGNDA
-581 YDYYYVNG
+581 YGYMYNKWDYN
-589 DYRYNYKNYWSGYE
+589 NS
-603 SQDLGSVV
+603 LGSVV
-611 SEFNSNVKN
+611 SVLDEVDGNG
-620 QNPNMYII
+620 NPNMYII
-628 KTTVLDNSSAY
+628 KTTVLDESSAY
-639 MLGDPRKVTIDN
+639 MLGDPRSTTKDN
-651 TLGNSNSESVSSSF
+651 DLGNSSSSN
-665 GAWSASAASVQSGN
+665 GSWSASATSVQGVN

-689 EDGSADN
+689 EDGPADN

-761 KNSNYWIAGGY
+761 KNRNYWIAGGY

-816 PTVSTTTFTW
+816 PTVRTTTFTW

>member
-7 YIAIASLLAA
+7 YIAIASMLAA

-28 SGEAGGEGLI
+28 LGEVSGEGLI
-38 LTISCADPETRAEKD
+38 LTISCTDPETRAEKD
-53 GEDAYNENRID
+53 GEDAYNENCID
-64 RIDYFLYPSSGV
+64 KIDYFLYPNSGV
-76 DGEAPVHGTIEPN
+76 DGEAPIHGTIEPN
-89 AVGRCVTSIAMSAGD
+89 VVGRYVTSIAMSASD

-113 TACQALVVVNYYGS
+113 TTCQALVVVNYYGD
-127 YATTKVADILATKLP
+127 YASTKVADILATKLP

-156 MISRNDAGQAGT
+156 MISKNDAGQAGT
-168 VPITLG
+168 VPITLE

-181 ASGEVKVRRVASK
+181 ARGEVKVRRVASK
-194 MTVAIHVNKEA
+194 MTVAIHVKNEA

-218 EIYNETWVPD
+218 EVYEETWVPD
-228 TNNIEIALKNVNR
+228 TNNIEIALKNVNK

-274 RKMTGGKESATY
+274 RKMTNVKESAKY

-298 SVEKTGLFTVSE
+298 SVEKTGTFTVSE

-317 KWAYKRGNEPSYK
+317 MWGYKRGNEPSYK
-330 IKLPWTRKAGV
+330 IKLPWTRKSGV

-346 STSNTTTEGN
+346 STTNTKTEGN
-356 NFGELSKVYYYK
+356 NFRELTKVYYYQ
-368 FNPAFIYK
+368 FNPAFVFK
-376 GDTVSLGS
+376 GDTVSIGS

-453 SDPCEI
+453 SDPCKI
-459 VNLTVSHPDFSQN
+459 VNLTVSHPDFSN
-472 TESVKYEVQNSSNA
+472 VTESVKYEVPNSSDA
-486 STISRYL
+486 STISQYL

-498 ANGNPVIQFNHALK
+498 ANGNPVIQFHHALK

-564 SVNTTTFVNG
+564 TRNYYTFVNG
-574 KGGGGHA
+574 VQGGNGNQGSSTNVF
-581 YDYYYVNG
+581 DKTYYQE
-589 DYRYNYKNYWSGYE
+589 YNYNYGYYLG
-603 SQDLGSVV
+603 SIIRDLGD
-611 SEFNSNVKN
+611 NSGAGNK
-620 QNPNMYII
+620 NPNMYII
-628 KTTVLDNSSAY
+628 KTTVLDESSST
-639 MLGDPRKVTIDN
+639 MLGDPRKTTVDN
-651 TLGNSNSESVSSSF
+651 DLGNSYSSNGSWSES
-665 GAWSASAASVQSGN
+665 ATSVQGGN

-689 EDGSADN
+689 EDKSARN
-696 IIAPEFRIASSFGAT
+696 IIAPEFRIASSFGVT
-711 TGLTYLGAK
+711 QQMSYQGAK

-736 RLMTVAEASYIA
+736 RLMTFAEASYIA
-748 QLSSDGKIPTLLS
+748 RLSSDGKIPILLS
-761 KNSNYWIAGGY
+761 KGSNYWIAGGY
-772 VTISESGA
+772 VTISNSGA
-780 PIVYKDKPDK
+780 PEPS
-790 DYFPYESL
+790 YETNG
-798 VPRVRCV
+798 RYWVRCV
-805 YDEWYWKNTEH
+805 YDEWYWKNTTY